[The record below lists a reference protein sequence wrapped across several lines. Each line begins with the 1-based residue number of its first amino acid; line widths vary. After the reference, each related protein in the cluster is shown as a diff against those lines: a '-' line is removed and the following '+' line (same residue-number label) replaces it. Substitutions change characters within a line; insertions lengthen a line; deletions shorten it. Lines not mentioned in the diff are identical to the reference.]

1 MKNKEYFIGLDI
13 GTNSIG
19 WAVTDTSYNI
29 LKKNRKFLYG
39 VRLFDEAQ
47 TAVERRVNRNNRRRL
62 KRRNERLKFLKNS
75 FEKYILKK
83 DPLFFERLEDSF
95 FYEEDKRIK
104 QKNTLFNDENFNDK
118 DFHKKYPTIYH
129 LRYELMNS
137 KEEHDVREVYLAIA
151 HILKNRGHF
160 LFENFEVS
168 DSEKINNRDTLKEL
182 IINFEDY
189 IDTLEDIDFAI
200 KDIDKFCDILLDSDM
215 RRKDKET
222 NLKSLVNGKD
232 KVIIR
237 LLIGFETQLDK
248 IYINNEA
255 IVENKVKINFSSS
268 NYDEKYSEIEATLGD
283 DIELIDKSKE
293 IYDYV
298 ILQKI
303 LKDSNSISE
312 SKVKSYA
319 KYKEDLIKVKYFIKK
334 YFGDENYK
342 LIFNSNVTSKSKINS
357 GDNNN
362 FIKKYFGKEDD
373 YKKLKNYREKI
384 LALKTSELIKLKI
397 ENWDEELKNY
407 IINGIAEGDLLEVQK
422 SISNSV
428 VPIQLHL
435 YELKKI
441 LDNASN
447 YLTFL
452 NEVDSTNLSLKE
464 KIIQIFKFRI
474 PYFIGPL
481 NDRSEFS
488 WLERNDY
495 KAKVYPWNFNQVI
508 NVKKSA
514 ENFITR
520 MTRKCTYLHNEN
532 ALAKN
537 SLLYSKFMVL
547 NELNNVKINGERL
560 STELK
565 QKIYNE
571 CYLLNEKMSKNK
583 LKKMLKLNNLYND
596 IEITGVDELN
606 ASLKSH
612 IDMYKILGEDFKKD
626 SYKELAENIIFW
638 ITVYNGDKKMILE
651 KITEVYSGMLTQD
664 QINKLSSLKYSGWGN
679 LSKKFLTEVE
689 HYGEETAGEYV
700 NLIDMMWDYSLNLME
715 LLSNKYKFLES
726 LDELKEVKVIN
737 KLNYEDIM
745 EDLVLS
751 PSVKRSVWQTLRII
765 GEIKKIMKYDPKKVF
780 VEVTRKE
787 DIVKTRKDKRKKQL
801 EEKYKNIKDVDKNI
815 LEELKNTDEKEFRRK
830 KLYLYFT
837 QMGRCMYSGENIHLE
852 DLFNSNIYDIDHIY
866 PRSLTKDDS
875 WNNLVLVRKDI
886 NGAKSNDYP
895 LSNDIRKARHT
906 FWTLLKNK
914 GLISDIKYE
923 RLIGSEELSP
933 VILEK
938 FVARQLVETSQTI
951 KNVIEVLKTMFTNTQ
966 MCYVK
971 AEGVSEFRKRY
982 EYFKVREISDLHH
995 AHDAYLNIIVGNV
1008 YNEKF
1013 TRNPIL
1019 WLKKNRDEAKNGKN
1033 DYNLEKMFD
1042 NDIFVKDRKIF
1053 DKEEV
1058 NKKIE
1063 RFLYQKFPLVTKRT
1077 KEEKGAISDLQLI
1090 SKKAVDLKNMYI
1102 PIKGNNSI
1110 LANNLEKYGAFNKV
1124 FGSYFVLVSHILK
1137 KKRVRTLETVP
1148 IYISKEI
1155 KSKKDLI
1162 LYFKEKIKLIEPEI
1176 LIDKIPIGSIFK
1188 INGCYYTLK
1197 GRSNEVIQYNLN
1209 VQLKLDKDN
1218 TNYIKY
1224 VIKFNETGINRK
1236 DKNDNFLITEELNT
1250 LLFEEIVNKITNTIF
1265 YYRNNKGKENA
1276 VLKILDKDK
1285 FSNLDLKNQCGVI
1298 VKLLGYFSNSRDLF
1312 DLSDFGGAKK
1322 SGGITF
1328 HRDIDKINEIKL
1340 ISKSITGIYE
1350 TEIDLKKL

>member
-83 DPLFFERLEDSF
+83 DPLFFERLDDSF

-104 QKNTLFNDENFNDK
+104 QKNTLFNDEKFNDK

-168 DSEKINNRDTLKEL
+168 DSKKINNRDTLKEL

-189 IDTLEDIDFAI
+189 IDTLEDIDFEI
-200 KDIDKFCDILLDSDM
+200 KDIDKFCDILLDSNM

-232 KVIIR
+232 KIIIR

-342 LIFNSNVTSKSKINS
+342 LIFNSVEYRKKVLEIKESK
-357 GDNNN
+357 
-362 FIKKYFGKEDD
+362 FKE
-373 YKKLKNYREKI
+373 
-384 LALKTSELIKLKI
+384 LKI
-397 ENWDEELKNY
+397 DDEDKEISDY
-407 IINGIAEGDLLEVQK
+407 IINSISEGTLLELQK

-428 VPIQLHL
+428 IPMQLHL

-447 YLTFL
+447 YLMFL
-452 NEVDSTNLSLKE
+452 NEVDNTNLSLKE
-464 KIIQIFKFRI
+464 KIIQIFEFRI

-520 MTRKCTYLHNEN
+520 MTRKCSYLHNEN

-560 STELK
+560 STDLK
-565 QKIYNE
+565 QKIYKQ

-606 ASLKSH
+606 ATLKPH
-612 IDMYKILGEDFKKD
+612 IDMYKILGEDFNRD
-626 SYKELAENIIFW
+626 PYKELAENVIFW
-638 ITVYNGDKKMILE
+638 VTVYNGDKKMISE
-651 KITEVYSGMLTQD
+651 KISEFYSDMLTQD
-664 QINKLSSLKYSGWGN
+664 QINKLSILKYSGWGN
-679 LSKKFLTEVE
+679 LSRKFLTEVE
-689 HYGEETAGEYV
+689 HYGEETGGACV
-700 NLIDMMWDYSLNLME
+700 NIIDMMWEYSLNLME

-726 LDELKEVKVIN
+726 LDEIKEVKVIN
-737 KLNYEDIM
+737 KLNYENIM

-765 GEIKKIMKYDPKKVF
+765 EEIKKIMKYDPKKVF

-787 DIVKTRKDKRKKQL
+787 DIVKTTKDKRKKQL
-801 EEKYKNIKDVDKNI
+801 EDKYKDIKDVDKNI
-815 LEELKNTDEKEFRRK
+815 LDELKNTDEKEFRRK
-830 KLYLYFT
+830 KLYLYFS

-875 WNNLVLVRKDI
+875 WNNLVLVRKVI
-886 NGAKSNDYP
+886 NGAKSNNYP
-895 LSNDIRKARHT
+895 LPNDIRISRHA

-914 GLISDIKYE
+914 KLISDIKYE
-923 RLIGSEELSP
+923 RLIGSEKLSP
-933 VILEK
+933 EILEK

-982 EYFKVREISDLHH
+982 NYLKVREINDLHH
-995 AHDAYLNIIVGNV
+995 AHDAYLNIIVGNA
-1008 YNEKF
+1008 YDEQF

-1019 WLKKNRDEAKNGKN
+1019 WLRKNREESKIGKN
-1033 DYNLEKMFD
+1033 DYNLERMFD
-1042 NDIFVKDRKIF
+1042 DNIIIKGKKIF
-1053 DKEEV
+1053 DKIEV

-1063 RFLYQKFPLVTKRT
+1063 KFLYQKLPLVTKRT
-1077 KEEKGAISDLQLI
+1077 KEEKGKISDLQLI
-1090 SKKAVDLKNMYI
+1090 SKKSIDLKNMYI

-1110 LANNLEKYGAFNKV
+1110 LANNLEKYGAFNNV

-1137 KKRVRTLETVP
+1137 KKRVRTLETLPV
-1148 IYISKEI
+1148 YISKGI
-1155 KSKKDLI
+1155 KSRADLT
-1162 LYFKEKIKLIEPEI
+1162 LYFKEKMKLIEPEI
-1176 LIDKIPIGSIFK
+1176 LIDKIPIGSVFK
-1188 INGCYYTLK
+1188 INGCYYTLR
-1197 GRSNEVIQYNLN
+1197 GRSNDGLLYNLN
-1209 VQLKLDKDN
+1209 LQLKLDRDN

-1224 VIKFNETGINRK
+1224 IIKFNETGVNRK
-1236 DKNDNFLITEELNT
+1236 DEKDNFLITEELNK

-1265 YYRNNKGKENA
+1265 YYRNNKGKENK
-1276 VLKILDKDK
+1276 VLKVLDKDK
-1285 FSNLDLKNQCGVI
+1285 FNNLDLKNQCSVI
-1298 VKLLGYFSNSRDLF
+1298 VKVLGYFSNSRDLF
-1312 DLSDFGGAKK
+1312 DLSDFGGAQLA
-1322 SGGITF
+1322 GILKF
-1328 HRDIDKINEIKL
+1328 GKNIENLEEIKL
-1340 ISKSITGIYE
+1340 ISKSITGVYE

>member
-83 DPLFFERLEDSF
+83 DPLFFERLDDSF

-104 QKNTLFNDENFNDK
+104 QKNTLFNDEKFNDK

-168 DSEKINNRDTLKEL
+168 DSKKINNRDTLKEL

-189 IDTLEDIDFAI
+189 IDTLEDIDFEI
-200 KDIDKFCDILLDSDM
+200 KDIDKFCDILLDSNM

-232 KVIIR
+232 KIIIR

-342 LIFNSNVTSKSKINS
+342 LIFNSVEYRKKVLEIKESK
-357 GDNNN
+357 
-362 FIKKYFGKEDD
+362 FKE
-373 YKKLKNYREKI
+373 
-384 LALKTSELIKLKI
+384 LKI
-397 ENWDEELKNY
+397 DDEDKEISDY
-407 IINGIAEGDLLEVQK
+407 IINSISEGTLLELQK

-428 VPIQLHL
+428 IPMQLHL

-447 YLTFL
+447 YLMFL
-452 NEVDSTNLSLKE
+452 NEVDNTNLSLKE
-464 KIIQIFKFRI
+464 KIIQIFEFRI

-520 MTRKCTYLHNEN
+520 MTRKCSYLHNEN

-560 STELK
+560 NTILK

-583 LKKMLKLNNLYND
+583 LKKILKLNNLFDD

-626 SYKELAENIIFW
+626 SYKELAENVIFW

-651 KITEVYSGMLTQD
+651 KITEVYLGMLTQD

-679 LSKKFLTEVE
+679 LSRKFLTEVE

-715 LLSNKYKFLES
+715 LLSNKYKFLKS

-737 KLNYEDIM
+737 KLNYENIM

-923 RLIGSEELSP
+923 RLIGSEELTP
-933 VILEK
+933 EILEK
-938 FVARQLVETSQTI
+938 FIARQLVETSQTI

-1019 WLKKNRDEAKNGKN
+1019 WLKKNRDETKNGKN

-1042 NDIFVKDRKIF
+1042 NDIFIKDRKIF

-1110 LANNLEKYGAFNKV
+1110 LANNLQKYGAFNKV

-1224 VIKFNETGINRK
+1224 IIKFNETGINRK

-1265 YYRNNKGKENA
+1265 YYRNNKGKKNA

-1285 FSNLDLKNQCGVI
+1285 FNNLDLKNQCGVI

-1340 ISKSITGIYE
+1340 ISKSTTGIYE

>member
-1 MKNKEYFIGLDI
+1 MEGKEYYIGLDI

-19 WAVTDTSYNI
+19 WAVTDTNYNI

-39 VRLFDEAQ
+39 VRLFEEAK
-47 TAVERRVNRNNRRRL
+47 TAVERRVNRNSRRRL
-62 KRRNERLKFLKNS
+62 KRRNDRLKFLKNS
-75 FEKYILKK
+75 FEKYILEK
-83 DPLFFERLEDSF
+83 DFLFFERLEDSF
-95 FYEEDKRIK
+95 FYEEDKRTK
-104 QKNTLFNDENFNDK
+104 QKNTLFNDENFKDK
-118 DFHKKYPTIYH
+118 DFHYKYPTIYH

-137 KEEHDVREVYLAIA
+137 KEEHDIREVYLAIA
-151 HILKNRGHF
+151 HIMKSRGHF

-168 DSEKINNRDTLKEL
+168 DSEKTDNKDALKEL
-182 IINFEDY
+182 VINFEDY
-189 IDTLEDIDFAI
+189 ISTLEDIDFEI
-200 KDIDKFCDILLDSDM
+200 NDIDKFCDILLDSSI

-232 KVIIR
+232 KIIIR

-248 IYINNEA
+248 IYINNEN
-255 IVENKVKINFSSS
+255 IVENKVKINFSDSK
-268 NYDEKYSEIEATLGD
+268 YDEKYSEVESILGE

-312 SKVKSYA
+312 SKVKSYI
-319 KYKEDLIKVKYFIKK
+319 KYKEDLVKVKYFIKK
-334 YFGDENYK
+334 YFGDEDYK
-342 LIFNSNVTSKSKINS
+342 LIFSSKDYRKKVLE
-357 GDNNN
+357 
-362 FIKKYFGKEDD
+362 IKEAKFKELEIEDED
-373 YKKLKNYREKI
+373 KE
-384 LALKTSELIKLKI
+384 LA
-397 ENWDEELKNY
+397 DY
-407 IINGIAEGDLLEVQK
+407 IINSISEGTLLEVQK

-428 VPIQLHL
+428 IPMQLHL

-441 LDNASN
+441 LENASN

-464 KIIQIFKFRI
+464 KIIQIFKFRV
-474 PYFIGPL
+474 PYFIGPM
-481 NDRSEFS
+481 NDKSEFS
-488 WLERNDY
+488 WLERNNY
-495 KAKVYPWNFNQVI
+495 KSKVYPWNFNEVI
-508 NVKKSA
+508 NIKKSA

-560 STELK
+560 STDLK
-565 QKIYNE
+565 QKIYRQ

-583 LKKMLKLNNLYND
+583 LKKMLQLNNLYND

-606 ASLKSH
+606 ATLKPH
-612 IDMYKILGEDFKKD
+612 IDMYKILGEDFNRD
-626 SYKELAENIIFW
+626 SYKELAENVIFW
-638 ITVYNGDKKMILE
+638 VTVYNGDKKMISE
-651 KITEVYSGMLTQD
+651 KITEVYSDMLTKD
-664 QINKLSSLKYSGWGN
+664 QINKLSTLKYSGWGN
-679 LSKKFLTEVE
+679 LSRKFLTEVE
-689 HYGEETAGEYV
+689 HYGEETGGAYI
-700 NLIDMMWDYSLNLME
+700 NIIDMMWEHSLNLME

-726 LDELKEVKVIN
+726 LDEIKEVKVIN
-737 KLNYEDIM
+737 KLNYENIM

-765 GEIKKIMKYDPKKVF
+765 EEIKKIMKYDPKKVF

-787 DIVKTRKDKRKKQL
+787 DIVKTTKDKRKKQL
-801 EEKYKNIKDVDKNI
+801 EDKYKDIKDVDKNI
-815 LEELKNTDEKEFRRK
+815 LDELKNTDSKEFRRK
-830 KLYLYFT
+830 KLFLYFS

-895 LSNDIRKARHT
+895 LPSDVRTSRYA

-914 GLISDIKYE
+914 KLISDIKYE
-923 RLIGSEELSP
+923 RLIGSEKLSP
-933 VILEK
+933 EILEK

-951 KNVIEVLKTMFTNTQ
+951 KNVIEVLKTMFINTQ

-982 EYFKVREISDLHH
+982 NYLKVREINDLHH

-1008 YNEKF
+1008 YDEKF

-1019 WLKKNRDEAKNGKN
+1019 WLRKNRDETKNGKN
-1033 DYNLEKMFD
+1033 DYNLERMFD
-1042 NDIFVKDRKIF
+1042 NDIVVKDRKIF
-1053 DKEEV
+1053 DKIEV
-1058 NKKIE
+1058 NKKIK
-1063 RFLYQKFPLVTKRT
+1063 RFLYQKLPLVTKRT

-1090 SKKAVDLKNMYI
+1090 SKKSVDLKNMYI
-1102 PIKGNNSI
+1102 PINGNNSI

-1124 FGSYFVLVSHILK
+1124 SGSYFVLVSHILK

-1162 LYFKEKIKLIEPEI
+1162 LYFKEKMKLIETEI

-1188 INGCYYTLK
+1188 INGCYYTLR
-1197 GRSNEVIQYNLN
+1197 GRTGGDIVYNLN
-1209 VQLKLDKDN
+1209 VQLKLKQDK
-1218 TNYIKY
+1218 TNYMKY
-1224 VIKFNETGINRK
+1224 IVKFNETGINRK
-1236 DKNDNFLITEELNT
+1236 DKNDNFLITEELNK

-1265 YYRNNKGKENA
+1265 YYRNSKGKENSI
-1276 VLKILDKDK
+1276 LKILDKDK
-1285 FSNLDLKNQCGVI
+1285 FNDLDLKNQCSSI
-1298 VKLLGYFSNSRDLF
+1298 VKILGYFSNSRDLF
-1312 DLSDFGGAKK
+1312 DLSDFGGASQ
-1322 SGGITF
+1322 SGTIKF
-1328 HRDIDKINEIKL
+1328 SKNIENIEEIKL

-1350 TEIDLKKL
+1350 DEIDLKKL

>member
-1 MKNKEYFIGLDI
+1 MKGKEYYIGLDI

-19 WAVTDTSYNI
+19 WAVTDTNYNI

-39 VRLFDEAQ
+39 VRLFEEAK
-47 TAVERRVNRNNRRRL
+47 TAVERRINRNNRRRL
-62 KRRNERLKFLKNS
+62 DKRNDRLKFLKNS
-75 FEKYILKK
+75 FEKYILEK
-83 DPLFFERLEDSF
+83 DSLFFERMEDSF
-95 FYEEDKRIK
+95 FYEEDKRTK
-104 QKNTLFNDENFNDK
+104 QKNTLFNDENFKDK

-137 KEEHDVREVYLAIA
+137 KEEHDVREVYLAIK
-151 HILKNRGHF
+151 HILKSRGHF

-168 DSEKINNRDTLKEL
+168 DSEKTNNKDTLKEL

-189 IDTLEDIDFAI
+189 ISTLEDLDFEI
-200 KDIDKFCDILLDSDM
+200 NDIDKFCDILLDLSI
-215 RRKDKET
+215 RKKDKET
-222 NLKSLVNGKD
+222 NLKSLVKGKD

-248 IYINNEA
+248 IYINNEN
-255 IVENKVKINFSSS
+255 IVENKVKINFSNSK
-268 NYDEKYSEIEATLGD
+268 YDEKYSEIEPILGE

-312 SKVKSYA
+312 SKVKSYI

-342 LIFNSNVTSKSKINS
+342 LIFNSVEYRKKVLEIKESK
-357 GDNNN
+357 
-362 FIKKYFGKEDD
+362 FKE
-373 YKKLKNYREKI
+373 
-384 LALKTSELIKLKI
+384 LKI
-397 ENWDEELKNY
+397 DDEDKEISDY
-407 IINGIAEGDLLEVQK
+407 IINSISEGTLLELQK

-428 VPIQLHL
+428 IPMQLHL

-452 NEVDSTNLSLKE
+452 NEVDNTNLSFKE
-464 KIIQIFKFRI
+464 KIIQIFEFRI

-495 KAKVYPWNFNQVI
+495 KAKVYPWNFNEVI
-508 NVKKSA
+508 DVKKSA

-520 MTRKCTYLHNEN
+520 MTRKCSYLHNEN

-571 CYLLNEKMSKNK
+571 CYLLNKKMSKNK
-583 LKKMLKLNNLYND
+583 LKKMLKLNNLYDD

-626 SYKELAENIIFW
+626 LYKELAENVIFW

-679 LSKKFLTEVE
+679 LSRKFLTEVE
-689 HYGEETAGEYV
+689 HYGEETAGEYI

-765 GEIKKIMKYDPKKVF
+765 EEIKKIMKCDPKKVF

-895 LSNDIRKARHT
+895 LSNDIRKARHA

-914 GLISDIKYE
+914 KLISDIKYE
-923 RLIGSEELSP
+923 RLIGSEKLSP
-933 VILEK
+933 EILEK

-982 EYFKVREISDLHH
+982 NYLKVREINDLHH
-995 AHDAYLNIIVGNV
+995 AHDAYLNIIVGNA
-1008 YNEKF
+1008 YDEQF

-1019 WLKKNRDEAKNGKN
+1019 WLRKNRDETKNGKN

-1042 NDIFVKDRKIF
+1042 NDIIVKDRKIF
-1053 DKEEV
+1053 DKIEV

-1063 RFLYQKFPLVTKRT
+1063 RFLYQKLPLVTKRT

-1090 SKKAVDLKNMYI
+1090 SKKSIDLKNMYI

-1124 FGSYFVLVSHILK
+1124 SGSYFVLVSHVLK
-1137 KKRVRTLETVP
+1137 KKRVRTLETLPV
-1148 IYISKEI
+1148 YISKGI
-1155 KSKKDLI
+1155 KSRADLI
-1162 LYFKEKIKLIEPEI
+1162 LYFKEKMKLIEPEI
-1176 LIDKIPIGSIFK
+1176 LIDKIPIGSVFK
-1188 INGCYYTLK
+1188 INGCYYTLR
-1197 GRSNEVIQYNLN
+1197 GRSNDGLLYNLN
-1209 VQLKLDKDN
+1209 LQLKLDRDN

-1224 VIKFNETGINRK
+1224 IIKFNETGINRK
-1236 DKNDNFLITEELNT
+1236 DKNDNFLITKELNK

-1265 YYRNNKGKENA
+1265 YYRNNKGKENE
-1276 VLKILDKDK
+1276 VLRVLAKDK
-1285 FSNLDLKNQCGVI
+1285 FNDLDLKNQCSVI
-1298 VKLLGYFSNSRDLF
+1298 VKILGYFSNSRDLF
-1312 DLSDFGGAKK
+1312 DLSDFGGASK
-1322 SGGITF
+1322 SGTIKF
-1328 HRDIDKINEIKL
+1328 SKNIENIDEIKL

>member
-19 WAVTDTSYNI
+19 WAVTDTSYNV

-189 IDTLEDIDFAI
+189 IDTLEDIDFEI
-200 KDIDKFCDILLDSDM
+200 KDIDKFCDILLDSNM

-232 KVIIR
+232 KIIIR

-342 LIFNSNVTSKSKINS
+342 LIFNSVEYRKKVLEIKESK
-357 GDNNN
+357 
-362 FIKKYFGKEDD
+362 FKE
-373 YKKLKNYREKI
+373 
-384 LALKTSELIKLKI
+384 LKI
-397 ENWDEELKNY
+397 DDEDKEISDY
-407 IINGIAEGDLLEVQK
+407 IINSISEGTLLELQK

-428 VPIQLHL
+428 IPMQLHL

-447 YLTFL
+447 YLMFL
-452 NEVDSTNLSLKE
+452 NEVDNTNLSLKE
-464 KIIQIFKFRI
+464 KIIQIFEFRI

-520 MTRKCTYLHNEN
+520 MTRKCSYLHNEN

-560 STELK
+560 STDLK
-565 QKIYNE
+565 QKIYKQ

-606 ASLKSH
+606 ATLKPH
-612 IDMYKILGEDFKKD
+612 IDMYKILGEYFNRDP
-626 SYKELAENIIFW
+626 YKELAENVIFW
-638 ITVYNGDKKMILE
+638 VTVYNGDKKMISD
-651 KITEVYSGMLTQD
+651 KITEVYSDMLNQE

-679 LSKKFLTEVE
+679 LSRKFLTEVE
-689 HYGEETAGEYV
+689 HYGEETGGACV
-700 NLIDMMWDYSLNLME
+700 NIIDMMWEHSLNLME

-726 LDELKEVKVIN
+726 LDKIKEVKVIN
-737 KLNYEDIM
+737 KLNYENIM

-765 GEIKKIMKYDPKKVF
+765 EEIKKIMKYDPKKVF

-787 DIVKTRKDKRKKQL
+787 DIVKTTKDKRKKQL
-801 EEKYKNIKDVDKNI
+801 EDKYKDIKDVDKNI
-815 LEELKNTDEKEFRRK
+815 LDELKNTDEKEFRRK
-830 KLYLYFT
+830 KLYLYFS

-875 WNNLVLVRKDI
+875 WNNLVLVRKVI
-886 NGAKSNDYP
+886 NGAKSNNYP
-895 LSNDIRKARHT
+895 LPNDIRISRHA

-914 GLISDIKYE
+914 KLISDIKYE
-923 RLIGSEELSP
+923 RLIGSEKLSP
-933 VILEK
+933 EILEK

-982 EYFKVREISDLHH
+982 NYLKVREINDLHH
-995 AHDAYLNIIVGNV
+995 AHDAYLNIIVGNA
-1008 YNEKF
+1008 YDEQF

-1019 WLKKNRDEAKNGKN
+1019 WLRKNREESKIGKN
-1033 DYNLEKMFD
+1033 DYNLERMFD
-1042 NDIFVKDRKIF
+1042 DNIIIKGKKIF
-1053 DKEEV
+1053 DKIEV

-1063 RFLYQKFPLVTKRT
+1063 KFLYQKLPLVTKRT
-1077 KEEKGAISDLQLI
+1077 KEEKGKISDLQLI
-1090 SKKAVDLKNMYI
+1090 SKKSIDLKNMYI

-1110 LANNLEKYGAFNKV
+1110 LANNLEKYGAFNNV

-1137 KKRVRTLETVP
+1137 KKRVRTLETLPV
-1148 IYISKEI
+1148 YISKGI
-1155 KSKKDLI
+1155 KSRADLT
-1162 LYFKEKIKLIEPEI
+1162 LYFKEKMKLIEPEI
-1176 LIDKIPIGSIFK
+1176 LIDKIPIGAVFK
-1188 INGCYYTLK
+1188 INGCYYTLR
-1197 GRSNEVIQYNLN
+1197 GRTGGDIVYNLN
-1209 VQLKLDKDN
+1209 VQLKLRQDK

-1224 VIKFNETGINRK
+1224 IIKFNETGINRK
-1236 DKNDNFLITEELNT
+1236 DKNDNFFITEELNK

-1265 YYRNNKGKENA
+1265 YYRNSKGKENSI
-1276 VLKILDKDK
+1276 LKILDKDK
-1285 FSNLDLKNQCGVI
+1285 FNDLDLKNQCI
-1298 VKLLGYFSNSRDLF
+1298 TIIKILGYFSNSRDLF
-1312 DLSDFGGAKK
+1312 DLSDFGGAQLA
-1322 SGGITF
+1322 GILKF
-1328 HRDIDKINEIKL
+1328 GKNIENLEEIKL
-1340 ISKSITGIYE
+1340 ISKSITGVYE

>member
-1 MKNKEYFIGLDI
+1 MEGKEYYIGLDI

-19 WAVTDTSYNI
+19 WAVTDTNYNI

-39 VRLFDEAQ
+39 VRLFEEAK
-47 TAVERRVNRNNRRRL
+47 TAVERRVNRNSRRRL
-62 KRRNERLKFLKNS
+62 KRRNDRLKFLKNS
-75 FEKYILKK
+75 FEKYILEK
-83 DPLFFERLEDSF
+83 DSLFFERLEDSF
-95 FYEEDKRIK
+95 FYEEDKRTK
-104 QKNTLFNDENFNDK
+104 QKNTLFNDENFKDK
-118 DFHKKYPTIYH
+118 DFHYKYPTIYH

-137 KEEHDVREVYLAIA
+137 KEEHDIREVYLAIA
-151 HILKNRGHF
+151 HIMKSRGHF

-168 DSEKINNRDTLKEL
+168 DSEKTDNKDALKEL
-182 IINFEDY
+182 VINFEDY
-189 IDTLEDIDFAI
+189 ISTLEDIDFEI
-200 KDIDKFCDILLDSDM
+200 NDIDKFCDILLDSSI

-232 KVIIR
+232 KIIIR

-248 IYINNEA
+248 IYINNEN
-255 IVENKVKINFSSS
+255 IVENKVKINFSDSK
-268 NYDEKYSEIEATLGD
+268 YDEKYSEVESILGE
-283 DIELIDKSKE
+283 DIELINKSKE

-303 LKDSNSISE
+303 LEDSNSISE

-319 KYKEDLIKVKYFIKK
+319 KYKDDLVKVKYFIKK
-334 YFGDENYK
+334 YFSVEDYK
-342 LIFNSNVTSKSKINS
+342 LIFSSKDYRKKVLE
-357 GDNNN
+357 
-362 FIKKYFGKEDD
+362 IKEAKFKELEIEDED
-373 YKKLKNYREKI
+373 KE
-384 LALKTSELIKLKI
+384 LA
-397 ENWDEELKNY
+397 DY
-407 IINGIAEGDLLEVQK
+407 IINSISEGTLLEVQK

-428 VPIQLHL
+428 IPMQLHL

-441 LDNASN
+441 LENASN

-452 NEVDSTNLSLKE
+452 NEVDSTNLTLKE
-464 KIIQIFKFRI
+464 KIIQIFKFRV
-474 PYFIGPL
+474 PYFIGPM
-481 NDRSEFS
+481 NDKSEFS

-495 KAKVYPWNFNQVI
+495 KSKVYPWNFNEVI
-508 NVKKSA
+508 NIKKSA

-560 STELK
+560 STDLK
-565 QKIYNE
+565 QKIYRQ

-583 LKKMLKLNNLYND
+583 LKKMLQLNNLYND

-606 ASLKSH
+606 ATLKPH
-612 IDMYKILGEDFKKD
+612 IDMYKILGEDFNRD
-626 SYKELAENIIFW
+626 SYKELAENVIFW
-638 ITVYNGDKKMILE
+638 VTVYNGDKKMISE
-651 KITEVYSGMLTQD
+651 KITEVYSDMLTKD
-664 QINKLSSLKYSGWGN
+664 QINKLSTLKYSGWGN
-679 LSKKFLTEVE
+679 LSRKFLTEVE
-689 HYGEETAGEYV
+689 HYGEETGGAYI
-700 NLIDMMWDYSLNLME
+700 NIIDMMWEHSLNLME

-726 LDELKEVKVIN
+726 LDEIKEVKVIN
-737 KLNYEDIM
+737 KLNYENIM
-745 EDLVLS
+745 EDLILS

-765 GEIKKIMKYDPKKVF
+765 EEIKKIMKYDPKKVF

-787 DIVKTRKDKRKKQL
+787 DIVKTTKDKRKKQL
-801 EEKYKNIKDVDKNI
+801 EDKYKDIKDVDKNI
-815 LEELKNTDEKEFRRK
+815 LDELKNTDSKEFRRK
-830 KLYLYFT
+830 KLYLYFS

-895 LSNDIRKARHT
+895 LPSDVRTSRYA

-914 GLISDIKYE
+914 KLISDIKYE
-923 RLIGSEELSP
+923 RLIGSEKLSP
-933 VILEK
+933 EILEK

-982 EYFKVREISDLHH
+982 NYLKVREINDLHH

-1008 YNEKF
+1008 YDEKF

-1019 WLKKNRDEAKNGKN
+1019 WLKKNRSESKFDKNN
-1033 DYNLEKMFD
+1033 YNLEKMFD
-1042 NDIFVKDRKIF
+1042 NDIIVKDRKIF
-1053 DKEEV
+1053 DKIEV

-1063 RFLYQKFPLVTKRT
+1063 RFLYQKLPLVTKRT

-1090 SKKAVDLKNMYI
+1090 SKKSVDLKNMYI

-1124 FGSYFVLVSHILK
+1124 SGSYFVLVSHILK

-1155 KSKKDLI
+1155 NNKEDLI
-1162 LYFKEKIKLIEPEI
+1162 LYFEEKMKLIEPEI
-1176 LIDKIPIGSIFK
+1176 LINKIPIGSVFK
-1188 INGCYYTLK
+1188 INGCYYTLR
-1197 GRSNEVIQYNLN
+1197 GRTGGDIVYNLN
-1209 VQLKLDKDN
+1209 VQLKLDQNK

-1224 VIKFNETGINRK
+1224 IVKFNETGINRK
-1236 DKNDNFLITEELNT
+1236 DKNDNFLITVELNK
-1250 LLFEEIVNKITNTIF
+1250 LLFEEIVSKITNTIF
-1265 YYRNNKGKENA
+1265 YYRNSKGKENSI
-1276 VLKILDKDK
+1276 LKILDKDK
-1285 FSNLDLKNQCGVI
+1285 FDDLDLKNQCSTI
-1298 VKLLGYFSNSRDLF
+1298 VKILGYFSNSRDLV
-1312 DLSDFGGAKK
+1312 DLSDFGGASQ
-1322 SGGITF
+1322 SGTIKF
-1328 HRDIDKINEIKL
+1328 SKNIENIEEIRLIN
-1340 ISKSITGIYE
+1340 KSITGIYE
-1350 TEIDLKKL
+1350 DEIDLKKL

>member
-1 MKNKEYFIGLDI
+1 MENKEYFIGLDI

-19 WAVTDTSYNI
+19 WAVTDTNYNI
-29 LKKNRKFLYG
+29 LKKNGKFLYG

-47 TAVERRVNRNNRRRL
+47 TAIERRVNRNNRRRL

-75 FEKYILKK
+75 FEKYILEK

-104 QKNTLFNDENFNDK
+104 QKNTLFNDENFKDK
-118 DFHKKYPTIYH
+118 DFHEKYPTIYH
-129 LRYELMNS
+129 LRYDLMNS

-160 LFENFEVS
+160 LFENFEVEES
-168 DSEKINNRDTLKEL
+168 GKGNNQDNLKEL
-182 IINFEDY
+182 IRNFENY
-189 IDTLEDIDFAI
+189 ISTLEDLDFEI
-200 KDIDKFCDILLDSDM
+200 KDIDKFCDILLDSSI

-232 KVIIR
+232 KVVIR

-255 IVENKVKINFSSS
+255 IVENKNKINFSDSK
-268 NYDEKYSEIEATLGD
+268 YDEKYFELESILGD
-283 DIELIDKSKE
+283 EIELIDRAKE

-342 LIFNSNVTSKSKINS
+342 LIFNSVEYRKKVLEIKESK
-357 GDNNN
+357 
-362 FIKKYFGKEDD
+362 FKE
-373 YKKLKNYREKI
+373 
-384 LALKTSELIKLKI
+384 LKI
-397 ENWDEELKNY
+397 EDEDKKISDY
-407 IINGIAEGDLLEVQK
+407 IINSISEGTLLELQK

-428 VPIQLHL
+428 VPMQLHL

-441 LDNASN
+441 LDNASS
-447 YLTFL
+447 YLPFL
-452 NEVDSTNLSLKE
+452 NEVDSTNLSVKE
-464 KIIQIFKFRI
+464 KILEIFKFRI

-495 KAKVYPWNFNQVI
+495 KAKVYPWNFNEVI
-508 NVKKSA
+508 DVKKSA

-520 MTRKCTYLHNEN
+520 MTRKCSYLHNEN

-560 STELK
+560 NTILK

-583 LKKMLKLNNLYND
+583 LKKMLKLNNLYDD

-612 IDMYKILGEDFKKD
+612 IDMYKILGEDLKKD

-664 QINKLSSLKYSGWGN
+664 QINKLLSLKYSGWGN
-679 LSKKFLTEVE
+679 LSRKFLTEVE

-737 KLNYEDIM
+737 KLNYENIM

-765 GEIKKIMKYDPKKVF
+765 GEIKKIMKCDPKKVF

-933 VILEK
+933 EILEK

-1019 WLKKNRDEAKNGKN
+1019 WLKKNRDETKNGKN

-1053 DKEEV
+1053 DKIEV

-1102 PIKGNNSI
+1102 PIKGNNNI

-1124 FGSYFVLVSHILK
+1124 SGSYFVLVSHIVK
-1137 KKRVRTLETVP
+1137 KKRVRTLETIPV
-1148 IYISKEI
+1148 YISKKI
-1155 KSKKDLI
+1155 KNKEDLI
-1162 LYFKEKIKLIEPEI
+1162 LYFEEKTKLIEPKI
-1176 LIDKIPIGSIFK
+1176 LIEKIPIKSVFK
-1188 INGCYYTLK
+1188 INSCYYTLR
-1197 GRSNEVIQYNLN
+1197 GRTGNDIMYNLD
-1209 VQLKLDKDN
+1209 VQLKLGKVE
-1218 TNYIKY
+1218 TNYIKNI
-1224 VIKFNETGINRK
+1224 IKFNETGVNRK
-1236 DKNDNFLITEELNT
+1236 DKNNNFIITVEYNKS
-1250 LLFEEIVNKITNTIF
+1250 LFKEIINKITNTIF

-1285 FSNLDLKNQCGVI
+1285 FYNLDLKNQCSVI

-1312 DLSDFGGAKK
+1312 DLSDFGGAQLA
-1322 SGGITF
+1322 GILKF
-1328 HRDIDKINEIKL
+1328 SKNIENLEEIKL
-1340 ISKSITGIYE
+1340 ISKSITGVYE

>member
-1 MKNKEYFIGLDI
+1 MEGKEYYIGLDI

-19 WAVTDTSYNI
+19 WAVTDTNYNI

-39 VRLFDEAQ
+39 VRLFEEAK
-47 TAVERRVNRNNRRRL
+47 TAVERRVNRNSRRRL
-62 KRRNERLKFLKNS
+62 KRRNDRLKFLKNS
-75 FEKYILKK
+75 FEKYILEK
-83 DPLFFERLEDSF
+83 DSLFFERLEDSF
-95 FYEEDKRIK
+95 FYEEDKRTK
-104 QKNTLFNDENFNDK
+104 QKNTLFNDENFKDK
-118 DFHKKYPTIYH
+118 DFHYKYPTIYH

-151 HILKNRGHF
+151 HIMKSRGHF

-168 DSEKINNRDTLKEL
+168 DSEKTDNKYALKEL
-182 IINFEDY
+182 VINFEDY
-189 IDTLEDIDFAI
+189 ISTLEDIDFEI
-200 KDIDKFCDILLDSDM
+200 NDIDKFCDILLDSSI

-232 KVIIR
+232 KIIIR

-248 IYINNEA
+248 IYINNEN
-255 IVENKVKINFSSS
+255 IVENKVKINFSDSK
-268 NYDEKYSEIEATLGD
+268 YDEKYSEVESILGE

-312 SKVKSYA
+312 SKVKSYI
-319 KYKEDLIKVKYFIKK
+319 KYKEDLAKVKYFVKK
-334 YFGDENYK
+334 YFGDEDYK
-342 LIFNSNVTSKSKINS
+342 LIFSSKDYRKKVLE
-357 GDNNN
+357 
-362 FIKKYFGKEDD
+362 IKETKFKELEIEDED
-373 YKKLKNYREKI
+373 KE
-384 LALKTSELIKLKI
+384 LA
-397 ENWDEELKNY
+397 DY
-407 IINGIAEGDLLEVQK
+407 IINSISEGTLLEIQK

-428 VPIQLHL
+428 IPMQLHL

-441 LDNASN
+441 LENSSN

-464 KIIQIFKFRI
+464 KIIQIFKFRV
-474 PYFIGPL
+474 PYFIGPM
-481 NDRSEFS
+481 NDKSEFS

-495 KAKVYPWNFNQVI
+495 KSKVYPWNFNEVI
-508 NVKKSA
+508 NIKKSA

-560 STELK
+560 STDLK
-565 QKIYNE
+565 QKIYRQ

-583 LKKMLKLNNLYND
+583 LKKMLQLNNLYND

-606 ASLKSH
+606 ATLKPH
-612 IDMYKILGEDFKKD
+612 IDMYKILGEDFNRD
-626 SYKELAENIIFW
+626 SYKELAENVIFW
-638 ITVYNGDKKMILE
+638 VTVYNGDKKMISE
-651 KITEVYSGMLTQD
+651 KITEVYSDMLTKD
-664 QINKLSSLKYSGWGN
+664 QINKLSTLKYSEWGN
-679 LSKKFLTEVE
+679 LSRKFLTEVE
-689 HYGEETAGEYV
+689 HYGEETGGAYI
-700 NLIDMMWDYSLNLME
+700 NIIDMMWEHSLNLME

-726 LDELKEVKVIN
+726 LDEIKEVKVIN
-737 KLNYEDIM
+737 KLNYENIM

-765 GEIKKIMKYDPKKVF
+765 EEIKKIMKYDPKKVF

-787 DIVKTRKDKRKKQL
+787 DIVKTTKDKRKKQL
-801 EEKYKNIKDVDKNI
+801 EDKYKDIKDVDKNI
-815 LEELKNTDEKEFRRK
+815 LDELKNTDSKEFRRK
-830 KLYLYFT
+830 KLFLYFS

-895 LSNDIRKARHT
+895 LPSDVRTSRYA

-914 GLISDIKYE
+914 KLISDIKYE
-923 RLIGSEELSP
+923 RLIGSEKLSP
-933 VILEK
+933 EILEK

-951 KNVIEVLKTMFTNTQ
+951 KNVIEVLKTMFINTQ

-971 AEGVSEFRKRY
+971 AEGVSEFRKKY
-982 EYFKVREISDLHH
+982 NYLKVREINDLHH

-1008 YNEKF
+1008 YDEKF

-1019 WLKKNRDEAKNGKN
+1019 WLKKNRSESKFDKNN
-1033 DYNLEKMFD
+1033 YNLEKMFD
-1042 NDIFVKDRKIF
+1042 NDIIVKDRKIF
-1053 DKEEV
+1053 DKIEV

-1063 RFLYQKFPLVTKRT
+1063 RFLYQKLPLVTKRT

-1090 SKKAVDLKNMYI
+1090 SKKSVDLKNMYI

-1124 FGSYFVLVSHILK
+1124 SGSYFVLVSHILK
-1137 KKRVRTLETVP
+1137 KKRIRTLETVP

-1155 KSKKDLI
+1155 KSKEDLI
-1162 LYFKEKIKLIEPEI
+1162 LYFEEKMKLIEPEI
-1176 LIDKIPIGSIFK
+1176 LIDKIPIGSVFK
-1188 INGCYYTLK
+1188 INGCYYTLR
-1197 GRSNEVIQYNLN
+1197 GRTGVDILYNLN
-1209 VQLKLDKDN
+1209 VQLKLNQNK

-1224 VIKFNETGINRK
+1224 IIKFNETGINRK
-1236 DKNDNFLITEELNT
+1236 DKNDNFLITEELNK

-1265 YYRNNKGKENA
+1265 YYRNNKGKENG
-1276 VLKILDKDK
+1276 VLKVLDKDK
-1285 FSNLDLKNQCGVI
+1285 FNDLDLKNQCSAI
-1298 VKLLGYFSNSRDLF
+1298 LKLLGYFSNSRDLF
-1312 DLSDFGGAKK
+1312 DLSDFGGAQLA
-1322 SGGITF
+1322 GILKF
-1328 HRDIDKINEIKL
+1328 SKNIENIDEIKL

-1350 TEIDLKKL
+1350 DEIDLKKL

>member
-1 MKNKEYFIGLDI
+1 MENKEYFIGLDI

-19 WAVTDTSYNI
+19 WAVTDTNYNI

-47 TAVERRVNRNNRRRL
+47 TAIERRVNRNNRRRL

-75 FEKYILKK
+75 FEKYILEK

-104 QKNTLFNDENFNDK
+104 QKNTLFNDENFKDK
-118 DFHKKYPTIYH
+118 DFHEKYPTIYH
-129 LRYELMNS
+129 LRYDLMNS

-160 LFENFEVS
+160 LFENFEVEES
-168 DSEKINNRDTLKEL
+168 RKGNNQDNLKEL
-182 IINFEDY
+182 IRNFENY
-189 IDTLEDIDFAI
+189 ISTLEDLDFEI
-200 KDIDKFCDILLDSDM
+200 KDIDKFCDILLDSSI

-255 IVENKVKINFSSS
+255 IVENKNKINFSDSK
-268 NYDEKYSEIEATLGD
+268 YDEKYFELESVLGD
-283 DIELIDKSKE
+283 EIELIDRAKE

-342 LIFNSNVTSKSKINS
+342 LIFNSVEYRKKVLEIKESK
-357 GDNNN
+357 
-362 FIKKYFGKEDD
+362 FKE
-373 YKKLKNYREKI
+373 
-384 LALKTSELIKLKI
+384 LKI
-397 ENWDEELKNY
+397 EDEDKEISDY
-407 IINGIAEGDLLEVQK
+407 IINSISEGTLLELQK

-428 VPIQLHL
+428 VPMQLHL

-441 LDNASN
+441 LDNASS
-447 YLTFL
+447 YLPFL
-452 NEVDSTNLSLKE
+452 NEVDSTNLSVKE
-464 KIIQIFKFRI
+464 KIVEIFKFRI

-495 KAKVYPWNFNQVI
+495 KAKVYPWNFNEVI
-508 NVKKSA
+508 DVKKSA

-520 MTRKCTYLHNEN
+520 MTRKCSYLHNEN

-560 STELK
+560 NTILK

-583 LKKMLKLNNLYND
+583 LKKMLKLNNLYDD

-612 IDMYKILGEDFKKD
+612 IDMYKILGEDLKKD

-679 LSKKFLTEVE
+679 LSRKFLTEVE

-737 KLNYEDIM
+737 KLNYENIM

-765 GEIKKIMKYDPKKVF
+765 GEIKKIMKCDPKKVF

-875 WNNLVLVRKDI
+875 WNNLVLARKDI
-886 NGAKSNDYP
+886 NEAKSNDYP

-933 VILEK
+933 EILEK

-1019 WLKKNRDEAKNGKN
+1019 WLKKNRDETKNGKN

-1053 DKEEV
+1053 DKIEV

-1102 PIKGNNSI
+1102 PIKGNNNI

-1124 FGSYFVLVSHILK
+1124 SGSYFVLVSHIVK
-1137 KKRVRTLETVP
+1137 KKRVRTLETIPV
-1148 IYISKEI
+1148 YISKKI
-1155 KSKKDLI
+1155 KNKEDLI
-1162 LYFKEKIKLIEPEI
+1162 LYFEEKTKLIEPKI
-1176 LIDKIPIGSIFK
+1176 LIEKIPIKSVFK
-1188 INGCYYTLK
+1188 INSCYYTLR
-1197 GRSNEVIQYNLN
+1197 GRTGNDIMYNLD
-1209 VQLKLDKDN
+1209 VQLKLGKVE
-1218 TNYIKY
+1218 TNYIKNI
-1224 VIKFNETGINRK
+1224 IKFNETGVNRK
-1236 DKNDNFLITEELNT
+1236 DKNNNFIITVEYNKS
-1250 LLFEEIVNKITNTIF
+1250 LFKEIINKITNTIF

-1285 FSNLDLKNQCGVI
+1285 FYNLDLKNQCSVI

-1312 DLSDFGGAKK
+1312 DLSDFGGAQLA
-1322 SGGITF
+1322 GILKF
-1328 HRDIDKINEIKL
+1328 SKNIENLEEIKL
-1340 ISKSITGIYE
+1340 ISKSITGVYE

>member
-1 MKNKEYFIGLDI
+1 MKGKEYYIGLDI

-19 WAVTDTSYNI
+19 WAVTDTNYNI

-39 VRLFDEAQ
+39 VRLFEEAK
-47 TAVERRVNRNNRRRL
+47 TAVERRINRNNRRRL
-62 KRRNERLKFLKNS
+62 DKRNDRLKFLKNS
-75 FEKYILKK
+75 FEKYILEK
-83 DPLFFERLEDSF
+83 DSLFFERMEDSF
-95 FYEEDKRIK
+95 FYEEDKRTK
-104 QKNTLFNDENFNDK
+104 QKNTLFNDENFKDK

-137 KEEHDVREVYLAIA
+137 KEEHDVREVYLAIK
-151 HILKNRGHF
+151 HILKSRGHF

-168 DSEKINNRDTLKEL
+168 DSEKTNNKDTLKEL
-182 IINFEDY
+182 IINFEDH
-189 IDTLEDIDFAI
+189 ISTLEDLDFEI
-200 KDIDKFCDILLDSDM
+200 NDIDKFCDILLDSSI
-215 RRKDKET
+215 RKKDKET
-222 NLKSLVNGKD
+222 NLKSLVKGKD

-248 IYINNEA
+248 IYINNEN
-255 IVENKVKINFSSS
+255 IVENKVKINFSDSK
-268 NYDEKYSEIEATLGD
+268 YDEKYSEIEPILGE

-319 KYKEDLIKVKYFIKK
+319 KYKEDLSKVKYFIKK
-334 YFGDENYK
+334 YFSIEDYK
-342 LIFNSNVTSKSKINS
+342 LIFSSKDYRKKVLE
-357 GDNNN
+357 
-362 FIKKYFGKEDD
+362 IKETKFKELEIEDED
-373 YKKLKNYREKI
+373 K
-384 LALKTSELIKLKI
+384 ELS
-397 ENWDEELKNY
+397 DY
-407 IINGIAEGDLLEVQK
+407 IINSISEGTLLEVQK

-428 VPIQLHL
+428 IPMQLHL

-441 LDNASN
+441 LDNSSN

-452 NEVDSTNLSLKE
+452 NEVDDTNLSLKE
-464 KIIQIFKFRI
+464 KIIQIFEFRI
-474 PYFIGPL
+474 PYFIGPM
-481 NDRSEFS
+481 NDKSEFS
-488 WLERNDY
+488 WVERNDY
-495 KAKVYPWNFNQVI
+495 NSKVYPWNFNEVI

-560 STELK
+560 STDLK
-565 QKIYNE
+565 QKIYKQ

-606 ASLKSH
+606 ATLKPH
-612 IDMYKILGEDFKKD
+612 IDMYKILGEDFNRD
-626 SYKELAENIIFW
+626 PYKELAENVIFW
-638 ITVYNGDKKMILE
+638 VTVYNGDKKMISD
-651 KITEVYSGMLTQD
+651 KITEVYSDMLNQE

-679 LSKKFLTEVE
+679 LSRKFLTEVE
-689 HYGEETAGEYV
+689 HYGEETGGACI
-700 NLIDMMWDYSLNLME
+700 NIIDMMWEYSLNLME

-726 LDELKEVKVIN
+726 LDKIKEVKVIN
-737 KLNYEDIM
+737 KLNYENIM

-765 GEIKKIMKYDPKKVF
+765 EEIKKIMKYDPKKVF

-787 DIVKTRKDKRKKQL
+787 DIVKTTKDKRKKQL
-801 EEKYKNIKDVDKNI
+801 EDKYKDIKDVDKNI
-815 LEELKNTDEKEFRRK
+815 LYELKNTDEKEFRRK
-830 KLYLYFT
+830 KLYLYFS

-895 LSNDIRKARHT
+895 LSNDIRKARHA

-914 GLISDIKYE
+914 KLISDIKYE
-923 RLIGSEELSP
+923 RLIGSEKLSP
-933 VILEK
+933 EILEK

-982 EYFKVREISDLHH
+982 NYLKVREINDLHH

-1008 YNEKF
+1008 YDEKF

-1019 WLKKNRDEAKNGKN
+1019 WLKKNRLESKFDKNN
-1033 DYNLEKMFD
+1033 YNLEKMFD
-1042 NDIFVKDRKIF
+1042 NDIIVKDRKIF
-1053 DKEEV
+1053 DKIEV

-1090 SKKAVDLKNMYI
+1090 SKKSVDLKNMYI

-1124 FGSYFVLVSHILK
+1124 SGSYFVLVSHILK
-1137 KKRVRTLETVP
+1137 KKRVRTLETLPV
-1148 IYISKEI
+1148 YISKGI
-1155 KSKKDLI
+1155 KSRADLT
-1162 LYFKEKIKLIEPEI
+1162 LYFKEKMKLIEPEI
-1176 LIDKIPIGSIFK
+1176 LIDKIPIGSVFK
-1188 INGCYYTLK
+1188 INGCYYTLR
-1197 GRSNEVIQYNLN
+1197 GRTGADILYNLN
-1209 VQLKLDKDN
+1209 VQLKLDQNK

-1224 VIKFNETGINRK
+1224 IVKFNETGINRK
-1236 DKNDNFLITEELNT
+1236 DKNNNFLITEEFNK

-1265 YYRNNKGKENA
+1265 YYRNNKGKENG
-1276 VLKILDKDK
+1276 VLKVLDKDK
-1285 FSNLDLKNQCGVI
+1285 FNDLDLKNQCSSI
-1298 VKLLGYFSNSRDLF
+1298 IKILGYFSNSRDLF
-1312 DLSDFGGAKK
+1312 DLSDFGGAQLA
-1322 SGGITF
+1322 GILKF
-1328 HRDIDKINEIKL
+1328 SKNIENIDEIKL

>member
-1 MKNKEYFIGLDI
+1 MKGKEYYIGLDI

-19 WAVTDTSYNI
+19 WAVTDTNYNI

-39 VRLFDEAQ
+39 VRLFEEAK
-47 TAVERRVNRNNRRRL
+47 TAVERRINRNNRRRL
-62 KRRNERLKFLKNS
+62 DKRNDRLKFLKNS
-75 FEKYILKK
+75 FEKYILEK
-83 DPLFFERLEDSF
+83 DSLFFERMEDSF
-95 FYEEDKRIK
+95 FYEEDKRTK
-104 QKNTLFNDENFNDK
+104 QKNTLFNDENFKDK

-137 KEEHDVREVYLAIA
+137 KEEHDVREVYLAIK
-151 HILKNRGHF
+151 HILKSRGHF

-168 DSEKINNRDTLKEL
+168 DSEKTNNKDTLKEL

-189 IDTLEDIDFAI
+189 ISTLEDLDFEI
-200 KDIDKFCDILLDSDM
+200 NDIDKFCDILLDLSI
-215 RRKDKET
+215 RKKDKET
-222 NLKSLVNGKD
+222 NLKSLVKGKD

-248 IYINNEA
+248 IYINNEN
-255 IVENKVKINFSSS
+255 IVENKVKINFSDSK
-268 NYDEKYSEIEATLGD
+268 YDEKYSEIEPILGE

-319 KYKEDLIKVKYFIKK
+319 KYKEDLSKVKYFIKK
-334 YFGDENYK
+334 YFSIEDYK
-342 LIFNSNVTSKSKINS
+342 LIFSSKDYRKKVLE
-357 GDNNN
+357 
-362 FIKKYFGKEDD
+362 IKETKFKELEIEDED
-373 YKKLKNYREKI
+373 K
-384 LALKTSELIKLKI
+384 ELS
-397 ENWDEELKNY
+397 DY
-407 IINGIAEGDLLEVQK
+407 IINSISEGTLLEVQK

-428 VPIQLHL
+428 IPMQLHL

-441 LDNASN
+441 LDNSSN

-452 NEVDSTNLSLKE
+452 NEVDDTNLSLKE
-464 KIIQIFKFRI
+464 KIIQIFEFRI
-474 PYFIGPL
+474 PYFIGPM
-481 NDRSEFS
+481 NDKSEFS
-488 WLERNDY
+488 WVERNDY
-495 KAKVYPWNFNQVI
+495 NSKVYPWNFNEVI

-560 STELK
+560 STDLK
-565 QKIYNE
+565 QKIYKQ

-606 ASLKSH
+606 ATLKPH
-612 IDMYKILGEDFKKD
+612 IDMYKILGEDFNRD
-626 SYKELAENIIFW
+626 PYKELAENVIFW
-638 ITVYNGDKKMILE
+638 VTVYNGDKKMISD
-651 KITEVYSGMLTQD
+651 KITEVYSDMLNQE

-679 LSKKFLTEVE
+679 LSRKFLTEVE
-689 HYGEETAGEYV
+689 HYGEETGGACI
-700 NLIDMMWDYSLNLME
+700 NIIDMMWEYSLNLME

-726 LDELKEVKVIN
+726 LDKIKEVKVIN
-737 KLNYEDIM
+737 KLNYENIM

-765 GEIKKIMKYDPKKVF
+765 EEIKKIMKYDPKKVF

-787 DIVKTRKDKRKKQL
+787 DIVKTTKDKRKKQL
-801 EEKYKNIKDVDKNI
+801 EDKYKDIKDVDKNI
-815 LEELKNTDEKEFRRK
+815 LYELKNTDEKEFRRK
-830 KLYLYFT
+830 KLYLYFS

-895 LSNDIRKARHT
+895 LSNDIRKARHA

-914 GLISDIKYE
+914 KLISDIKYE
-923 RLIGSEELSP
+923 RLIGSEKLSP
-933 VILEK
+933 EILEK

-982 EYFKVREISDLHH
+982 NYLKVREINDLHH

-1008 YNEKF
+1008 YDEKF

-1019 WLKKNRDEAKNGKN
+1019 WLKKNRLESKFDKNN
-1033 DYNLEKMFD
+1033 YNLEKMFD
-1042 NDIFVKDRKIF
+1042 NDIIVKDRKIF
-1053 DKEEV
+1053 DKIEV

-1090 SKKAVDLKNMYI
+1090 SKKSVDLKNMYI

-1124 FGSYFVLVSHILK
+1124 SGSYFVLVSHILK
-1137 KKRVRTLETVP
+1137 KKRVRTLETLPV
-1148 IYISKEI
+1148 YISKGI
-1155 KSKKDLI
+1155 KSRADLT
-1162 LYFKEKIKLIEPEI
+1162 LYFKEKMKLIEPEI
-1176 LIDKIPIGSIFK
+1176 LIDKIPIGSVFK
-1188 INGCYYTLK
+1188 INGCYYTLR
-1197 GRSNEVIQYNLN
+1197 GRTGADILYNLN
-1209 VQLKLDKDN
+1209 VQLKLDQNK

-1224 VIKFNETGINRK
+1224 IVKFNERGINRK
-1236 DKNDNFLITEELNT
+1236 DKNNNFLITEEFNK

-1265 YYRNNKGKENA
+1265 YYRNNKGKENG
-1276 VLKILDKDK
+1276 VLKVLDKDK
-1285 FSNLDLKNQCGVI
+1285 FNDLDLKNQCSSI
-1298 VKLLGYFSNSRDLF
+1298 IKILGYFSNSRDLF
-1312 DLSDFGGAKK
+1312 DLSDFGGAQLA
-1322 SGGITF
+1322 GILKF
-1328 HRDIDKINEIKL
+1328 SKNIENIDEIKL

>member
-1 MKNKEYFIGLDI
+1 MKGKEYYIGLDI

-19 WAVTDTSYNI
+19 WAVTDTNYNI

-39 VRLFDEAQ
+39 VRLFEEAK
-47 TAVERRVNRNNRRRL
+47 TAVERRINRNNRRRL
-62 KRRNERLKFLKNS
+62 DKRNDRLKFLKNS
-75 FEKYILKK
+75 FEKYILEK
-83 DPLFFERLEDSF
+83 DSLFFERMEDSF
-95 FYEEDKRIK
+95 FYEEDKRTK
-104 QKNTLFNDENFNDK
+104 QKNTLFNDENFKDK

-137 KEEHDVREVYLAIA
+137 KEEHDVREVYLAIK
-151 HILKNRGHF
+151 HILKSRGHF

-168 DSEKINNRDTLKEL
+168 DSEKTNNKDTLKEL

-189 IDTLEDIDFAI
+189 ISTLEDLDFEI
-200 KDIDKFCDILLDSDM
+200 NDIDKFCDILLDLSI
-215 RRKDKET
+215 RKKDKET
-222 NLKSLVNGKD
+222 NLKSLVKGKD

-248 IYINNEA
+248 IYINNEN
-255 IVENKVKINFSSS
+255 IVENKVKINFSDSK
-268 NYDEKYSEIEATLGD
+268 YDEKYSEIEPILGE

-319 KYKEDLIKVKYFIKK
+319 KYKEDLSKVKYFIKK
-334 YFGDENYK
+334 YFSIEDYK
-342 LIFNSNVTSKSKINS
+342 LIFSSKDYRKKVLE
-357 GDNNN
+357 
-362 FIKKYFGKEDD
+362 IKETKFKELEIEDED
-373 YKKLKNYREKI
+373 K
-384 LALKTSELIKLKI
+384 ELS
-397 ENWDEELKNY
+397 DY
-407 IINGIAEGDLLEVQK
+407 IINSISEGTLLEVQK

-428 VPIQLHL
+428 IPMQLHL

-441 LDNASN
+441 LDNSSN

-452 NEVDSTNLSLKE
+452 NEVDDTNLSLKE
-464 KIIQIFKFRI
+464 KIIQIFEFRI
-474 PYFIGPL
+474 PYFIGPM
-481 NDRSEFS
+481 NDKSEFS
-488 WLERNDY
+488 WVERNDY
-495 KAKVYPWNFNQVI
+495 NSKVYPWNFNEVI

-560 STELK
+560 STDLK
-565 QKIYNE
+565 QKIYKQ

-606 ASLKSH
+606 ATLKPH
-612 IDMYKILGEDFKKD
+612 IDMYKILGEDFNRD
-626 SYKELAENIIFW
+626 PYKELAENVIFW
-638 ITVYNGDKKMILE
+638 VTVYNGDKKMISE
-651 KITEVYSGMLTQD
+651 KISEFYSDMLTQD
-664 QINKLSSLKYSGWGN
+664 QINKLSILKYSGWGN
-679 LSKKFLTEVE
+679 LSRKFLTEVE
-689 HYGEETAGEYV
+689 HYGEETGGACV
-700 NLIDMMWDYSLNLME
+700 NIIDMMWEYSLNLME

-726 LDELKEVKVIN
+726 LDEIKEVKVIN
-737 KLNYEDIM
+737 KLNYENIM

-765 GEIKKIMKYDPKKVF
+765 EEIKKIMKYDPKKVF

-787 DIVKTRKDKRKKQL
+787 DIVKTTKDKRKKQL
-801 EEKYKNIKDVDKNI
+801 EDKYKDIKDVDKNI
-815 LEELKNTDEKEFRRK
+815 LDELKNTDEKEFRRK
-830 KLYLYFT
+830 KLYLYFS

-875 WNNLVLVRKDI
+875 WNNLVLVRKVI

-895 LSNDIRKARHT
+895 LPNDIRISRHA

-914 GLISDIKYE
+914 KLISDIKYE
-923 RLIGSEELSP
+923 RLIGSEKLSP
-933 VILEK
+933 EILEK

-982 EYFKVREISDLHH
+982 NYLKVREINDLHH
-995 AHDAYLNIIVGNV
+995 AHDAYLNIIVGNA
-1008 YNEKF
+1008 YDEQF

-1019 WLKKNRDEAKNGKN
+1019 WLRKNREESKIGKN
-1033 DYNLEKMFD
+1033 DYNLERMFD
-1042 NDIFVKDRKIF
+1042 DNIIIKGKKIF
-1053 DKEEV
+1053 DKIEV

-1063 RFLYQKFPLVTKRT
+1063 KFLYQKLPLVTKRT
-1077 KEEKGAISDLQLI
+1077 KEEKGKISDLQLI
-1090 SKKAVDLKNMYI
+1090 SKKSIDLKNMYI

-1110 LANNLEKYGAFNKV
+1110 LANNLEKYGAFNNV

-1137 KKRVRTLETVP
+1137 KKRVRTLETLPV
-1148 IYISKEI
+1148 YISKGI
-1155 KSKKDLI
+1155 KSRADLT
-1162 LYFKEKIKLIEPEI
+1162 LYFKEKMKLIEPEI
-1176 LIDKIPIGSIFK
+1176 LIDKIPIGSVFK
-1188 INGCYYTLK
+1188 INGCYYTLR
-1197 GRSNEVIQYNLN
+1197 GRSNDGLLYNLN
-1209 VQLKLDKDN
+1209 LQLKLDRDN

-1224 VIKFNETGINRK
+1224 IIKFNETGVNRK
-1236 DKNDNFLITEELNT
+1236 DEKDNFLITEELNK

-1265 YYRNNKGKENA
+1265 YYRNNKGKENK
-1276 VLKILDKDK
+1276 VLKVLDKDK
-1285 FSNLDLKNQCGVI
+1285 FNNLDLKNQCSVI
-1298 VKLLGYFSNSRDLF
+1298 VKVLGYFSNSRDLF
-1312 DLSDFGGAKK
+1312 DLSDFGGASK
-1322 SGGITF
+1322 SGTIQF
-1328 HRDIDKINEIKL
+1328 SKNIENIDEIKL

>member
-1 MKNKEYFIGLDI
+1 MENKEYFIGLDI

-19 WAVTDTSYNI
+19 WAVTDTNYNI
-29 LKKNRKFLYG
+29 LKKNGKFLYG

-47 TAVERRVNRNNRRRL
+47 TAIERRVNRNNRRRL

-75 FEKYILKK
+75 FEKYILEK

-104 QKNTLFNDENFNDK
+104 QKNTLFNDENFKDK

-129 LRYELMNS
+129 LRYDLMNS

-160 LFENFEVS
+160 LFENFEVEES
-168 DSEKINNRDTLKEL
+168 GKGNNQDNLKEL
-182 IINFEDY
+182 IRNFENY
-189 IDTLEDIDFAI
+189 ISTLEDLDFEI
-200 KDIDKFCDILLDSDM
+200 KDIDKFCDILLDSSI

-255 IVENKVKINFSSS
+255 IVENKNKINFSDSK
-268 NYDEKYSEIEATLGD
+268 YDEKYFELESILGD
-283 DIELIDKSKE
+283 EIELIDRAKE

-342 LIFNSNVTSKSKINS
+342 LIFNSVEYRKKVLEIKESK
-357 GDNNN
+357 
-362 FIKKYFGKEDD
+362 FKE
-373 YKKLKNYREKI
+373 
-384 LALKTSELIKLKI
+384 LKI
-397 ENWDEELKNY
+397 ENEDKEISDY
-407 IINGIAEGDLLEVQK
+407 IINSISEGTLLELQK

-428 VPIQLHL
+428 VPMQLHL

-441 LDNASN
+441 LDNASS
-447 YLTFL
+447 YLPFL
-452 NEVDSTNLSLKE
+452 NEVDSTNLSVKE
-464 KIIQIFKFRI
+464 KIVEIFKFRI

-495 KAKVYPWNFNQVI
+495 KTKVYPWNFNEVI
-508 NVKKSA
+508 DVKKSA

-520 MTRKCTYLHNEN
+520 MTRKCSYLHNEN

-560 STELK
+560 NTILK

-583 LKKMLKLNNLYND
+583 LKKMLKLNNLYDD

-612 IDMYKILGEDFKKD
+612 IDMYKILGEDLKKD
-626 SYKELAENIIFW
+626 SYKELAENVIFW

-679 LSKKFLTEVE
+679 LSRKFLTEVE

-737 KLNYEDIM
+737 KLNYENIM

-765 GEIKKIMKYDPKKVF
+765 GEIKKIMKCDPKKVF

-923 RLIGSEELSP
+923 RLIGSEELTP
-933 VILEK
+933 EILEK

-1019 WLKKNRDEAKNGKN
+1019 WLKKNRDETKNGKN

-1053 DKEEV
+1053 DKIEV

-1102 PIKGNNSI
+1102 PIKGNNNI

-1124 FGSYFVLVSHILK
+1124 SGSYFVLVSHIVK
-1137 KKRVRTLETVP
+1137 KKRVRTLETIPV
-1148 IYISKEI
+1148 YISKKI
-1155 KSKKDLI
+1155 KNKEDLI
-1162 LYFKEKIKLIEPEI
+1162 LYFEEKTKLIEPKI
-1176 LIDKIPIGSIFK
+1176 LIEKIPIKSVFK
-1188 INGCYYTLK
+1188 INSCYYTLR
-1197 GRSNEVIQYNLN
+1197 GRTGNDIMYNLD
-1209 VQLKLDKDN
+1209 VQLKLGKVE
-1218 TNYIKY
+1218 TNYIKNI
-1224 VIKFNETGINRK
+1224 IKFNETGVNRK
-1236 DKNDNFLITEELNT
+1236 DKNNNFIITVEYNKS
-1250 LLFEEIVNKITNTIF
+1250 LFKEIINKITNTIF

-1285 FSNLDLKNQCGVI
+1285 FYNLDLKNQCSVI

-1312 DLSDFGGAKK
+1312 DLSDFGGAQLA
-1322 SGGITF
+1322 GILKF
-1328 HRDIDKINEIKL
+1328 SKNIENLEEIKL
-1340 ISKSITGIYE
+1340 ISKSITGVYE

>member
-1 MKNKEYFIGLDI
+1 MKGKEYYIGLDI

-19 WAVTDTSYNI
+19 WAVTDTNYNI

-39 VRLFDEAQ
+39 VRLFEEAK
-47 TAVERRVNRNNRRRL
+47 TAVERRINRNNRRRL
-62 KRRNERLKFLKNS
+62 DKRNDRLKFLKNS
-75 FEKYILKK
+75 FEKYILEK
-83 DPLFFERLEDSF
+83 DSLFFERMEDSF
-95 FYEEDKRIK
+95 FYEEDKRTK
-104 QKNTLFNDENFNDK
+104 QKNTLFNDENFKDK

-137 KEEHDVREVYLAIA
+137 KEEHDVREVYLAIK
-151 HILKNRGHF
+151 HILKSRGHF

-168 DSEKINNRDTLKEL
+168 DSEKTNNKDTLKEL

-189 IDTLEDIDFAI
+189 ISTLEDLDFEI
-200 KDIDKFCDILLDSDM
+200 NDIDKFCDILLDLSI
-215 RRKDKET
+215 RKKDKET
-222 NLKSLVNGKD
+222 NLKSLVKGKD

-248 IYINNEA
+248 IYINNEN
-255 IVENKVKINFSSS
+255 IVENKVKINFSDSK
-268 NYDEKYSEIEATLGD
+268 YDEKYSEIEPILGE

-319 KYKEDLIKVKYFIKK
+319 KYKEDLSKVKYFIKK
-334 YFGDENYK
+334 YFSIEDYK
-342 LIFNSNVTSKSKINS
+342 LIFSSKDYRKKVLE
-357 GDNNN
+357 
-362 FIKKYFGKEDD
+362 IKETKFKELEIEDED
-373 YKKLKNYREKI
+373 K
-384 LALKTSELIKLKI
+384 ELS
-397 ENWDEELKNY
+397 DY
-407 IINGIAEGDLLEVQK
+407 IINSISEGTLLEVQK

-428 VPIQLHL
+428 IPMQLHL

-441 LDNASN
+441 LDNSSN

-452 NEVDSTNLSLKE
+452 NEVDDTNLSLKE
-464 KIIQIFKFRI
+464 KIIQIFEFRI
-474 PYFIGPL
+474 PYFIGPM
-481 NDRSEFS
+481 NDKSEFS
-488 WLERNDY
+488 WVERNDY
-495 KAKVYPWNFNQVI
+495 NSKVYPWNFNEVI

-560 STELK
+560 STDLK
-565 QKIYNE
+565 QKIYKQ

-606 ASLKSH
+606 ATLKPH
-612 IDMYKILGEDFKKD
+612 IDMYKILGEDFNRD
-626 SYKELAENIIFW
+626 PYKELAENVIFW
-638 ITVYNGDKKMILE
+638 VTVYNGDKKMISE
-651 KITEVYSGMLTQD
+651 KISEFYSYMLTQD
-664 QINKLSSLKYSGWGN
+664 QINKLSILKYSGWGN
-679 LSKKFLTEVE
+679 LSRKFLTEVE
-689 HYGEETAGEYV
+689 HYGEETGGACV
-700 NLIDMMWDYSLNLME
+700 NIIDMMWEYSLNLME

-726 LDELKEVKVIN
+726 LDEIKEVKVIN
-737 KLNYEDIM
+737 KLNYENIM

-765 GEIKKIMKYDPKKVF
+765 EEIKKIMKYDPKKVF

-787 DIVKTRKDKRKKQL
+787 DIVKTTKDKRKKQL
-801 EEKYKNIKDVDKNI
+801 EDKYKDIKDVDKNI
-815 LEELKNTDEKEFRRK
+815 LDELKNTDEKEFRRK
-830 KLYLYFT
+830 KLYLYFS

-875 WNNLVLVRKDI
+875 WNNLVLVRKVI
-886 NGAKSNDYP
+886 NGAKSNNYP
-895 LSNDIRKARHT
+895 LPNDIRISRHA

-914 GLISDIKYE
+914 KLISDIKYE
-923 RLIGSEELSP
+923 RLIGSEKLSP
-933 VILEK
+933 EILEK

-982 EYFKVREISDLHH
+982 NYLKVREINDLHH
-995 AHDAYLNIIVGNV
+995 AHDAYLNIIVGNA
-1008 YNEKF
+1008 YDEQF

-1019 WLKKNRDEAKNGKN
+1019 WLRKNREESKIGKN
-1033 DYNLEKMFD
+1033 DYNLERMFD
-1042 NDIFVKDRKIF
+1042 DNIIIKGKKIF
-1053 DKEEV
+1053 DKIEV

-1063 RFLYQKFPLVTKRT
+1063 KFLYQKLPLVTKRT
-1077 KEEKGAISDLQLI
+1077 KEEKGKISDLQLI
-1090 SKKAVDLKNMYI
+1090 SKKSIDLKNMYI

-1110 LANNLEKYGAFNKV
+1110 LANNLEKYGAFNNV

-1137 KKRVRTLETVP
+1137 KKRVRTLETLPV
-1148 IYISKEI
+1148 YISKGI
-1155 KSKKDLI
+1155 KSRADLT
-1162 LYFKEKIKLIEPEI
+1162 LYFKEKMKLIEPEI
-1176 LIDKIPIGSIFK
+1176 LIDKIPIGSVFK
-1188 INGCYYTLK
+1188 INGCYYTLR
-1197 GRSNEVIQYNLN
+1197 GRSNDGLLYNLN
-1209 VQLKLDKDN
+1209 LQLKLDRDN

-1224 VIKFNETGINRK
+1224 IIKFNETGVNRK
-1236 DKNDNFLITEELNT
+1236 DEKDNFLITEELNK

-1265 YYRNNKGKENA
+1265 YYRNNKGKENK
-1276 VLKILDKDK
+1276 VLKVLDKDK
-1285 FSNLDLKNQCGVI
+1285 FNNLDLKNQCSVI
-1298 VKLLGYFSNSRDLF
+1298 VKVLGYFSNSRDLF
-1312 DLSDFGGAKK
+1312 DLSDFGGASK
-1322 SGGITF
+1322 SGTIQF
-1328 HRDIDKINEIKL
+1328 SKNIENIDEIKL
-1340 ISKSITGIYE
+1340 ISKSITGMYE

>member
-1 MKNKEYFIGLDI
+1 MGNKEYFIGLDI

-19 WAVTDTSYNI
+19 WAVTDTNYNI

-47 TAVERRVNRNNRRRL
+47 TAIERRVNRNNRRRL

-75 FEKYILKK
+75 FEKYILEK

-104 QKNTLFNDENFNDK
+104 QKNTLFNDENFKDK
-118 DFHKKYPTIYH
+118 DFHEKYPTIYH
-129 LRYELMNS
+129 LRYDLMNS

-160 LFENFEVS
+160 LFENFEVEES
-168 DSEKINNRDTLKEL
+168 GKGNNQDNLKEL
-182 IINFEDY
+182 IRNFENY
-189 IDTLEDIDFAI
+189 ISTLEDLDFEI
-200 KDIDKFCDILLDSDM
+200 KDIDKFCDILLDSSI

-342 LIFNSNVTSKSKINS
+342 LIFNSVEYRKKVLEIKESK
-357 GDNNN
+357 
-362 FIKKYFGKEDD
+362 FKE
-373 YKKLKNYREKI
+373 
-384 LALKTSELIKLKI
+384 LKI
-397 ENWDEELKNY
+397 EDEDKEISDY
-407 IINGIAEGDLLEVQK
+407 IINSISEGTLLELQK

-428 VPIQLHL
+428 VPMQLHL

-441 LDNASN
+441 LDNASS
-447 YLTFL
+447 YLPFL
-452 NEVDSTNLSLKE
+452 NEVDSTNLSVKE
-464 KIIQIFKFRI
+464 KIVEIFKFRI

-495 KAKVYPWNFNQVI
+495 KAKVYPWNFNEVI
-508 NVKKSA
+508 DVKKSA

-520 MTRKCTYLHNEN
+520 MTRKCSYLHNEN

-560 STELK
+560 NTILK

-583 LKKMLKLNNLYND
+583 LKKMLKLNNLYDD

-606 ASLKSH
+606 ASLKSY
-612 IDMYKILGEDFKKD
+612 IDMYKILGEDLKKD

-679 LSKKFLTEVE
+679 LSRKFLTEVE

-737 KLNYEDIM
+737 KLNYENIM

-765 GEIKKIMKYDPKKVF
+765 GEIKKIMKCDPKKVF

-933 VILEK
+933 EILEK

-1019 WLKKNRDEAKNGKN
+1019 WLKKNRDETKNGKN

-1053 DKEEV
+1053 DKIEV

-1102 PIKGNNSI
+1102 PIKGNNNI

-1124 FGSYFVLVSHILK
+1124 SGSYFVLVSHIVK
-1137 KKRVRTLETVP
+1137 KKRVRTLETIPV
-1148 IYISKEI
+1148 YISKKI
-1155 KSKKDLI
+1155 KNKEDLI
-1162 LYFKEKIKLIEPEI
+1162 LYFEEKTKLIEPKI
-1176 LIDKIPIGSIFK
+1176 LIEKIPIKSVFK
-1188 INGCYYTLK
+1188 INSCYYTLR
-1197 GRSNEVIQYNLN
+1197 GRTGNDIMYNLD
-1209 VQLKLDKDN
+1209 VQLKLGKVE
-1218 TNYIKY
+1218 TNYIKNI
-1224 VIKFNETGINRK
+1224 IKFNETGVNRK
-1236 DKNDNFLITEELNT
+1236 DKNNNFIITVEYNKS
-1250 LLFEEIVNKITNTIF
+1250 LFKEIINKITNTIF

-1285 FSNLDLKNQCGVI
+1285 FYNLDLKNQCSVI

-1312 DLSDFGGAKK
+1312 DLSDFGGAQLA
-1322 SGGITF
+1322 GILKF
-1328 HRDIDKINEIKL
+1328 SKNIENLEEIKL
-1340 ISKSITGIYE
+1340 ISKSITGVYE

>member
-1 MKNKEYFIGLDI
+1 MENKEYFIGLDI

-19 WAVTDTSYNI
+19 WAVTDTNYNI
-29 LKKNRKFLYG
+29 LKKNGKFLYG

-47 TAVERRVNRNNRRRL
+47 TAIERRVNRNNRRRL

-75 FEKYILKK
+75 FEKYILEK

-104 QKNTLFNDENFNDK
+104 QKNTLFNDENFKDK

-129 LRYELMNS
+129 LRYDLMNS

-160 LFENFEVS
+160 LFENFEVEES
-168 DSEKINNRDTLKEL
+168 GKGNNQDNLKEL
-182 IINFEDY
+182 IRNFENY
-189 IDTLEDIDFAI
+189 ISTLEDLDFEI
-200 KDIDKFCDILLDSDM
+200 KDIDKFCDILLDSSI

-255 IVENKVKINFSSS
+255 IVENKNKINFSDSK
-268 NYDEKYSEIEATLGD
+268 YDEKYFELESILGD
-283 DIELIDKSKE
+283 EIELIDRAKE

-342 LIFNSNVTSKSKINS
+342 LIFNSVEYRKKVLEIKESK
-357 GDNNN
+357 
-362 FIKKYFGKEDD
+362 FKE
-373 YKKLKNYREKI
+373 
-384 LALKTSELIKLKI
+384 LKI
-397 ENWDEELKNY
+397 ENEDKEISDY
-407 IINGIAEGDLLEVQK
+407 IINSISEGTLLELQK

-428 VPIQLHL
+428 VPMQLHL

-441 LDNASN
+441 LDNASS
-447 YLTFL
+447 YLPFL
-452 NEVDSTNLSLKE
+452 NEVDSTNLSVKE
-464 KIIQIFKFRI
+464 KILEIFKFRI

-495 KAKVYPWNFNQVI
+495 KAKVYPWNFNEVI
-508 NVKKSA
+508 DVKKSA

-520 MTRKCTYLHNEN
+520 MTRKCSYLHNEN

-560 STELK
+560 NTILK

-583 LKKMLKLNNLYND
+583 LKKMLKLNNLYDD

-612 IDMYKILGEDFKKD
+612 IDMYKILGEDLKKD
-626 SYKELAENIIFW
+626 SYKELAENVIFW

-679 LSKKFLTEVE
+679 LSRKFLTEVE

-765 GEIKKIMKYDPKKVF
+765 GEIKKIMKCDPKKVF

-933 VILEK
+933 EILEK

-1019 WLKKNRDEAKNGKN
+1019 WLKKNRDETKNGKN

-1053 DKEEV
+1053 DKIEV

-1102 PIKGNNSI
+1102 PIKGNNNI

-1124 FGSYFVLVSHILK
+1124 SGSYFVLVSHIVK
-1137 KKRVRTLETVP
+1137 KKRVRTLETIPV
-1148 IYISKEI
+1148 YISKKI
-1155 KSKKDLI
+1155 KNKEDLI
-1162 LYFKEKIKLIEPEI
+1162 LYFEEKTKLIEPKI
-1176 LIDKIPIGSIFK
+1176 LIEKIPIKSVFK
-1188 INGCYYTLK
+1188 INSCYYTLR
-1197 GRSNEVIQYNLN
+1197 GRTGNDIMYNLD
-1209 VQLKLDKDN
+1209 VQLKLGKVE
-1218 TNYIKY
+1218 TNYIKNI
-1224 VIKFNETGINRK
+1224 IKFNETGVNRK
-1236 DKNDNFLITEELNT
+1236 DKNNNFIITVEYNKS
-1250 LLFEEIVNKITNTIF
+1250 LFKEIINKITNTIF

-1285 FSNLDLKNQCGVI
+1285 FYNLDLKNQCSVI

-1312 DLSDFGGAKK
+1312 DLSDFGGAQLA
-1322 SGGITF
+1322 GILKF
-1328 HRDIDKINEIKL
+1328 SKNIENLEEIKL
-1340 ISKSITGIYE
+1340 ISKSITGVYE

>member
-1 MKNKEYFIGLDI
+1 MKGKEYYIGLDI

-19 WAVTDTSYNI
+19 WAVTDTNYNI

-39 VRLFDEAQ
+39 VRLFEEAK
-47 TAVERRVNRNNRRRL
+47 TAVERRINRNNRRRL
-62 KRRNERLKFLKNS
+62 DKRNDRLKFLKNS
-75 FEKYILKK
+75 FEKYILEK
-83 DPLFFERLEDSF
+83 DSLFFERMEDSF
-95 FYEEDKRIK
+95 FYEEDKRTK
-104 QKNTLFNDENFNDK
+104 QKNTLFNDENFKDK

-137 KEEHDVREVYLAIA
+137 KEEHDVREVYLAIK
-151 HILKNRGHF
+151 HILKSRGHF

-168 DSEKINNRDTLKEL
+168 DSEKTNNKDTLKEL

-189 IDTLEDIDFAI
+189 ISTLEDLDFEI
-200 KDIDKFCDILLDSDM
+200 NDIDKFCDILLDLSI
-215 RRKDKET
+215 RKKDKET
-222 NLKSLVNGKD
+222 NLKSLVKGKD

-248 IYINNEA
+248 IYINNEN
-255 IVENKVKINFSSS
+255 IVENKVKINFSDSK
-268 NYDEKYSEIEATLGD
+268 YDEKYSEIEPILGE

-319 KYKEDLIKVKYFIKK
+319 KYKEDLSKVKYFIKK
-334 YFGDENYK
+334 YFSIEDYK
-342 LIFNSNVTSKSKINS
+342 LIFSSKDYRKKVLE
-357 GDNNN
+357 
-362 FIKKYFGKEDD
+362 IKETKFKELEIEDED
-373 YKKLKNYREKI
+373 K
-384 LALKTSELIKLKI
+384 ELS
-397 ENWDEELKNY
+397 DY
-407 IINGIAEGDLLEVQK
+407 IINSISEGTLLEVQK

-428 VPIQLHL
+428 IPMQLHL

-441 LDNASN
+441 LDNSSN

-452 NEVDSTNLSLKE
+452 NEVDDTNLSLKE
-464 KIIQIFKFRI
+464 KIIQIFEFRI
-474 PYFIGPL
+474 PYFIGPM
-481 NDRSEFS
+481 NDKSEFS
-488 WLERNDY
+488 WVERNDY
-495 KAKVYPWNFNQVI
+495 NSKVYPWNFNEVI

-560 STELK
+560 STDLK
-565 QKIYNE
+565 QKIYKQ

-606 ASLKSH
+606 ATLKPH
-612 IDMYKILGEDFKKD
+612 IDMYKILGEDFNRD
-626 SYKELAENIIFW
+626 PYKELAENVIFW
-638 ITVYNGDKKMILE
+638 VTVYNGDKKMISE
-651 KITEVYSGMLTQD
+651 KISEFYSDMLTQD
-664 QINKLSSLKYSGWGN
+664 QINKLSILKYSGWGN
-679 LSKKFLTEVE
+679 LSRKFLTEVE
-689 HYGEETAGEYV
+689 HYGEETGGACV
-700 NLIDMMWDYSLNLME
+700 NIIDMMWEYSLNLME

-726 LDELKEVKVIN
+726 LDEIKEVKVIN
-737 KLNYEDIM
+737 KLNYENIM

-765 GEIKKIMKYDPKKVF
+765 EEIKKIMKYDPKKVF

-787 DIVKTRKDKRKKQL
+787 DIVKTTKDKRKKQL
-801 EEKYKNIKDVDKNI
+801 EDKYKDIKDVDKNI
-815 LEELKNTDEKEFRRK
+815 LDELKNTDEKEFRRK
-830 KLYLYFT
+830 KLYLYFS

-875 WNNLVLVRKDI
+875 WNNLVLVRKVI
-886 NGAKSNDYP
+886 NGAKSNNYP
-895 LSNDIRKARHT
+895 LPNDIRISRHA

-914 GLISDIKYE
+914 KLISDIKYE
-923 RLIGSEELSP
+923 RLIGSEKLSP
-933 VILEK
+933 EILEK

-982 EYFKVREISDLHH
+982 NYLKVREINDLHH
-995 AHDAYLNIIVGNV
+995 AHDAYLNIIVGNA
-1008 YNEKF
+1008 YDEQF

-1019 WLKKNRDEAKNGKN
+1019 WLRKNREESKIGKN
-1033 DYNLEKMFD
+1033 DYNLERMFD
-1042 NDIFVKDRKIF
+1042 DNIIIKGKKIF
-1053 DKEEV
+1053 DKIEV

-1063 RFLYQKFPLVTKRT
+1063 KFLYQKLPLVTKRT
-1077 KEEKGAISDLQLI
+1077 KEEKGKISDLQLI
-1090 SKKAVDLKNMYI
+1090 SKKSIDLKNMYI

-1110 LANNLEKYGAFNKV
+1110 LANNLEKYGAFNNV

-1137 KKRVRTLETVP
+1137 KKRVRTLETLPV
-1148 IYISKEI
+1148 YISKGI
-1155 KSKKDLI
+1155 KSRADLT
-1162 LYFKEKIKLIEPEI
+1162 LYFKEKMKLIEPEI
-1176 LIDKIPIGSIFK
+1176 LIDKIPIGSVFK
-1188 INGCYYTLK
+1188 INGCYYTLR
-1197 GRSNEVIQYNLN
+1197 GRSNDGLLYNLN
-1209 VQLKLDKDN
+1209 LQLKLDRDN

-1224 VIKFNETGINRK
+1224 IIKFNETGVNRK
-1236 DKNDNFLITEELNT
+1236 DEKDNFLITEELNK

-1265 YYRNNKGKENA
+1265 YYRNNKGKENK
-1276 VLKILDKDK
+1276 VLKVLDKDK
-1285 FSNLDLKNQCGVI
+1285 FNNLDLKNQCSVI
-1298 VKLLGYFSNSRDLF
+1298 VKVLGYFSNSRDLF
-1312 DLSDFGGAKK
+1312 DLSDFGGASK
-1322 SGGITF
+1322 SGTIQF
-1328 HRDIDKINEIKL
+1328 SKNIENIDEIKL

>member
-1 MKNKEYFIGLDI
+1 MEGKEYYIGLDI

-19 WAVTDTSYNI
+19 WAVTDTNYNI

-39 VRLFDEAQ
+39 VRLFEEAK
-47 TAVERRVNRNNRRRL
+47 TAVERRVNRNSRRRL
-62 KRRNERLKFLKNS
+62 KRRNDRLKFLKNS
-75 FEKYILKK
+75 FEKYILEK
-83 DPLFFERLEDSF
+83 DSLFFERLEDSF
-95 FYEEDKRIK
+95 FYEEDKRTK
-104 QKNTLFNDENFNDK
+104 QKNTLFNDENFKDK
-118 DFHKKYPTIYH
+118 DFHYKYPTIYH

-137 KEEHDVREVYLAIA
+137 KEEHDIREVYLAIA
-151 HILKNRGHF
+151 HIMKSRGHF

-168 DSEKINNRDTLKEL
+168 DSEKTDNKDALKEL
-182 IINFEDY
+182 VINFEDY
-189 IDTLEDIDFAI
+189 ISTLEDIDFEI
-200 KDIDKFCDILLDSDM
+200 NDIDKFCDILLDSSI

-232 KVIIR
+232 KIIIR

-248 IYINNEA
+248 IYINNEN
-255 IVENKVKINFSSS
+255 IVENKVKINFSDSK
-268 NYDEKYSEIEATLGD
+268 YDEKYSEVESILGE

-312 SKVKSYA
+312 SKVKSYI
-319 KYKEDLIKVKYFIKK
+319 KYKEDLVKVKYFIKK
-334 YFGDENYK
+334 YFGDEDYK
-342 LIFNSNVTSKSKINS
+342 LIFSSKDYRKKVLE
-357 GDNNN
+357 
-362 FIKKYFGKEDD
+362 IKEAKFKELEIEDED
-373 YKKLKNYREKI
+373 KE
-384 LALKTSELIKLKI
+384 LA
-397 ENWDEELKNY
+397 DY
-407 IINGIAEGDLLEVQK
+407 IINSISEGTLLEVQK

-428 VPIQLHL
+428 IPMQLHL

-441 LDNASN
+441 LENASN

-464 KIIQIFKFRI
+464 KIIQIFKFRV
-474 PYFIGPL
+474 PYFIGPM
-481 NDRSEFS
+481 NDKSEFS
-488 WLERNDY
+488 WLERNNY
-495 KAKVYPWNFNQVI
+495 KSKVYPWNFNEVI
-508 NVKKSA
+508 NIKKSA

-560 STELK
+560 STDLK
-565 QKIYNE
+565 QKIYRQ

-583 LKKMLKLNNLYND
+583 LKKMLQLNNLYND

-606 ASLKSH
+606 ATLKPH
-612 IDMYKILGEDFKKD
+612 IDMYKILGEDFNRD
-626 SYKELAENIIFW
+626 SYKELAENVIFW
-638 ITVYNGDKKMILE
+638 VTVYNGDKKMISE
-651 KITEVYSGMLTQD
+651 KITEVYSDMLTKD
-664 QINKLSSLKYSGWGN
+664 QINKLSTLKYSGWGN
-679 LSKKFLTEVE
+679 LSRKFLTEVE
-689 HYGEETAGEYV
+689 HYGEETGGAYI
-700 NLIDMMWDYSLNLME
+700 NIIDMMWEHSLNLME

-726 LDELKEVKVIN
+726 LDEIKEVKVIN
-737 KLNYEDIM
+737 KLNYENIM

-765 GEIKKIMKYDPKKVF
+765 EEIKKIMKYDPKKVF

-787 DIVKTRKDKRKKQL
+787 DIVKTTKDKRKKQL
-801 EEKYKNIKDVDKNI
+801 EDKYKDIKDVDKNI
-815 LEELKNTDEKEFRRK
+815 LDELKNTDSKEFRRK
-830 KLYLYFT
+830 KLFLYFS

-895 LSNDIRKARHT
+895 LPSDVRTSRYA

-914 GLISDIKYE
+914 KLISDIKYE
-923 RLIGSEELSP
+923 RLIGSEKLSP
-933 VILEK
+933 EILEK

-951 KNVIEVLKTMFTNTQ
+951 KNVIEVLKTMFINTQ

-982 EYFKVREISDLHH
+982 NYLKVREINDLHH

-1008 YNEKF
+1008 YDEKF

-1019 WLKKNRDEAKNGKN
+1019 WLRKNRDETKNGKN
-1033 DYNLEKMFD
+1033 DYNLERMFD
-1042 NDIFVKDRKIF
+1042 NDIVVKDRKIF
-1053 DKEEV
+1053 DKIEV
-1058 NKKIE
+1058 NKKIK
-1063 RFLYQKFPLVTKRT
+1063 RFLYRKLPLVTKRT
-1077 KEEKGAISDLQLI
+1077 KEEKGAIADLQLI
-1090 SKKAVDLKNMYI
+1090 SKKSVDLKNMYI

-1124 FGSYFVLVSHILK
+1124 SGSYFVLVSHILK

-1162 LYFKEKIKLIEPEI
+1162 LYFKEKMKLIETEI

-1188 INGCYYTLK
+1188 INGCYYTLR
-1197 GRSNEVIQYNLN
+1197 GRTGGDIVYNLN
-1209 VQLKLDKDN
+1209 VQLKLKQDK
-1218 TNYIKY
+1218 TNYMKY
-1224 VIKFNETGINRK
+1224 IVKFNETGINRK
-1236 DKNDNFLITEELNT
+1236 DKNDNFLITEELNK

-1265 YYRNNKGKENA
+1265 YYRNSKGKENSI
-1276 VLKILDKDK
+1276 LKILDKDK
-1285 FSNLDLKNQCGVI
+1285 FNDLDLKNQCSSI
-1298 VKLLGYFSNSRDLF
+1298 VKILGYFSNSRDLF
-1312 DLSDFGGAKK
+1312 DLSDFGGASQ
-1322 SGGITF
+1322 SGTIKF
-1328 HRDIDKINEIKL
+1328 SKNIENIEEIKL

-1350 TEIDLKKL
+1350 DEIDLKKL

>member
-1 MKNKEYFIGLDI
+1 MENKEYFIGLDI

-19 WAVTDTSYNI
+19 WAVTDTNYNI
-29 LKKNRKFLYG
+29 LKKNGKFLYG

-47 TAVERRVNRNNRRRL
+47 TAIERRVNRNNRRRL

-75 FEKYILKK
+75 FEKYILEK

-104 QKNTLFNDENFNDK
+104 QKNTLFNDENFKDK

-129 LRYELMNS
+129 LRYDLMNS

-160 LFENFEVS
+160 LFENFEVEES
-168 DSEKINNRDTLKEL
+168 GKGNNQDNLKEL
-182 IINFEDY
+182 IRNFENY
-189 IDTLEDIDFAI
+189 ISTLEDLDFEI
-200 KDIDKFCDILLDSDM
+200 KDIDKFCDILLDSSI

-255 IVENKVKINFSSS
+255 IVENKNKINFSDSK
-268 NYDEKYSEIEATLGD
+268 YDEKYFELESILGD
-283 DIELIDKSKE
+283 EIELIDRAKE

-342 LIFNSNVTSKSKINS
+342 LIFNSVEYRKKVLEIKESK
-357 GDNNN
+357 
-362 FIKKYFGKEDD
+362 FKE
-373 YKKLKNYREKI
+373 
-384 LALKTSELIKLKI
+384 LKI
-397 ENWDEELKNY
+397 ENEDKEISDY
-407 IINGIAEGDLLEVQK
+407 IINSISEGTLLELQK

-428 VPIQLHL
+428 VPMQLHL

-441 LDNASN
+441 LDNASS
-447 YLTFL
+447 YLPFL
-452 NEVDSTNLSLKE
+452 NEVDSTNLSVKE
-464 KIIQIFKFRI
+464 KILEIFKFRI

-495 KAKVYPWNFNQVI
+495 KAKVYPWNFNEVI
-508 NVKKSA
+508 DVKKSA

-520 MTRKCTYLHNEN
+520 MTRKCSYLHNEN

-560 STELK
+560 NTILK

-583 LKKMLKLNNLYND
+583 LKKMLKLNNLYDD

-612 IDMYKILGEDFKKD
+612 IDMYKILGEDLKKD
-626 SYKELAENIIFW
+626 SYKELAENVIFW

-679 LSKKFLTEVE
+679 LSRKFLTEVE

-765 GEIKKIMKYDPKKVF
+765 GEIKKIMKCDPKKVF

-923 RLIGSEELSP
+923 RLIGSEELTP
-933 VILEK
+933 EILEK

-1019 WLKKNRDEAKNGKN
+1019 WLKKNRDETKNGKN

-1053 DKEEV
+1053 DKIEV

-1102 PIKGNNSI
+1102 PIKGNNNI

-1124 FGSYFVLVSHILK
+1124 SGSYFVLVSHIVK
-1137 KKRVRTLETVP
+1137 KKRVRTLETIPV
-1148 IYISKEI
+1148 YISKKI
-1155 KSKKDLI
+1155 KNKEDLI
-1162 LYFKEKIKLIEPEI
+1162 LYFEEKTKLIEPKI
-1176 LIDKIPIGSIFK
+1176 LIEKIPIKSVFK
-1188 INGCYYTLK
+1188 INSCYYTLR
-1197 GRSNEVIQYNLN
+1197 GRTGNDIMYNLD
-1209 VQLKLDKDN
+1209 VQLKLGKVE
-1218 TNYIKY
+1218 TNYIKNI
-1224 VIKFNETGINRK
+1224 IKFNETGVNRK
-1236 DKNDNFLITEELNT
+1236 DKNNNFIITVEYNKS
-1250 LLFEEIVNKITNTIF
+1250 LFKEIINKITNTIF

-1285 FSNLDLKNQCGVI
+1285 FYNLDLKNQCSVI

-1312 DLSDFGGAKK
+1312 DLSDFGGAQLA
-1322 SGGITF
+1322 GILKF
-1328 HRDIDKINEIKL
+1328 SKNIENLEEIKL
-1340 ISKSITGIYE
+1340 ISKSITGVYE

>member
-1 MKNKEYFIGLDI
+1 MENKEYFIGLDI

-19 WAVTDTSYNI
+19 WAVTDTNYNI
-29 LKKNRKFLYG
+29 LKKNGKFLYG

-47 TAVERRVNRNNRRRL
+47 TAIERRVNRNNRRRL

-75 FEKYILKK
+75 FEKYILEK

-104 QKNTLFNDENFNDK
+104 QKNTLFNDENFKDK
-118 DFHKKYPTIYH
+118 DFHEKYPTIYH
-129 LRYELMNS
+129 LRYDLMNS

-160 LFENFEVS
+160 LFENFEVEES
-168 DSEKINNRDTLKEL
+168 GKGNNQDNLKEL
-182 IINFEDY
+182 IRNFENY
-189 IDTLEDIDFAI
+189 ISTLEDLDFEI
-200 KDIDKFCDILLDSDM
+200 KDIDKFCDILLDSSI

-255 IVENKVKINFSSS
+255 IVENKNKINFSDSK
-268 NYDEKYSEIEATLGD
+268 YDEKYFELESILGD
-283 DIELIDKSKE
+283 EIELIDRAKE

-342 LIFNSNVTSKSKINS
+342 LIFNSVEYRKKVLEIKESK
-357 GDNNN
+357 
-362 FIKKYFGKEDD
+362 FKE
-373 YKKLKNYREKI
+373 
-384 LALKTSELIKLKI
+384 LKI
-397 ENWDEELKNY
+397 EDEDKEISDY
-407 IINGIAEGDLLEVQK
+407 IINSISEGTLLELQK

-428 VPIQLHL
+428 VPMQLHL

-441 LDNASN
+441 LDNASS
-447 YLTFL
+447 YLPFL
-452 NEVDSTNLSLKE
+452 NEVDSTNLSVKE
-464 KIIQIFKFRI
+464 KILEIFKFRI

-495 KAKVYPWNFNQVI
+495 KAKVYPWNFNEVI
-508 NVKKSA
+508 DVKKSA

-520 MTRKCTYLHNEN
+520 MTRKCSYLHNEN

-560 STELK
+560 NTILK

-583 LKKMLKLNNLYND
+583 LKKMLKLNNLYDD

-612 IDMYKILGEDFKKD
+612 IDMYKILGEDLKKD

-679 LSKKFLTEVE
+679 LSRKFLTEVE

-737 KLNYEDIM
+737 KLNYENIM

-765 GEIKKIMKYDPKKVF
+765 GEIKKIMKCDPKKVF

-933 VILEK
+933 AILEK

-1019 WLKKNRDEAKNGKN
+1019 WLKKNRDETKNGKN

-1053 DKEEV
+1053 DKIEV

-1102 PIKGNNSI
+1102 PIKGNNNI

-1124 FGSYFVLVSHILK
+1124 SGSYFVLVSHIVK
-1137 KKRVRTLETVP
+1137 KKRVRTLETIPV
-1148 IYISKEI
+1148 YISKKI
-1155 KSKKDLI
+1155 KNKEDLI
-1162 LYFKEKIKLIEPEI
+1162 LYFEEKTKLIEPKI
-1176 LIDKIPIGSIFK
+1176 LIEKIPIKSVFK
-1188 INGCYYTLK
+1188 INSCYYTLR
-1197 GRSNEVIQYNLN
+1197 GRTGNDIMYNLD
-1209 VQLKLDKDN
+1209 VQLKLGKVE
-1218 TNYIKY
+1218 TNYIKNI
-1224 VIKFNETGINRK
+1224 IKFNETGVNRK
-1236 DKNDNFLITEELNT
+1236 DKNNNFIITVECNKS
-1250 LLFEEIVNKITNTIF
+1250 LFKEIINKITNTIF

-1285 FSNLDLKNQCGVI
+1285 FYNLDLKNQCSVI

-1312 DLSDFGGAKK
+1312 DLSDFGGAQLA
-1322 SGGITF
+1322 GILKF
-1328 HRDIDKINEIKL
+1328 SKNIENLEEIKL
-1340 ISKSITGIYE
+1340 ISKSITGVYE

>member
-1 MKNKEYFIGLDI
+1 MKGKEYYIGLDI

-19 WAVTDTSYNI
+19 WAVTDTNYNI

-39 VRLFDEAQ
+39 VRLFEEAK
-47 TAVERRVNRNNRRRL
+47 TAVERRINRNNRRRL
-62 KRRNERLKFLKNS
+62 DKRNDRLKFLKNS
-75 FEKYILKK
+75 FEKYILEK
-83 DPLFFERLEDSF
+83 DSLFFERMEDSF
-95 FYEEDKRIK
+95 FYEEDKRTK
-104 QKNTLFNDENFNDK
+104 QKNTLFNDENFKDK

-137 KEEHDVREVYLAIA
+137 KEEHDVREVYLAIK
-151 HILKNRGHF
+151 HILKSRGHF

-168 DSEKINNRDTLKEL
+168 DSEKTNNKDTLKEL

-189 IDTLEDIDFAI
+189 ISTLEDLDFEI
-200 KDIDKFCDILLDSDM
+200 NDIDKFCDILLDLSI
-215 RRKDKET
+215 RKKDKET
-222 NLKSLVNGKD
+222 NLKSLVKGKD

-248 IYINNEA
+248 IYINNEN
-255 IVENKVKINFSSS
+255 IVENKVKINFSDSK
-268 NYDEKYSEIEATLGD
+268 YDEKYSEIEPILGE

-319 KYKEDLIKVKYFIKK
+319 KYKEDLSKVKYFIKK
-334 YFGDENYK
+334 YFSIEDYK
-342 LIFNSNVTSKSKINS
+342 LIFSSKDYRKKVLE
-357 GDNNN
+357 
-362 FIKKYFGKEDD
+362 IKETKFKELEIEDED
-373 YKKLKNYREKI
+373 K
-384 LALKTSELIKLKI
+384 ELS
-397 ENWDEELKNY
+397 DY
-407 IINGIAEGDLLEVQK
+407 IINSISEGTLLEVQK

-428 VPIQLHL
+428 IPMQLHL

-441 LDNASN
+441 LDNSSN

-452 NEVDSTNLSLKE
+452 NEVDDTNLSLKE
-464 KIIQIFKFRI
+464 KIIQIFEFRI
-474 PYFIGPL
+474 PYFIGPM
-481 NDRSEFS
+481 NDKSEFS
-488 WLERNDY
+488 WVERNDY
-495 KAKVYPWNFNQVI
+495 NSKVYPWNFNEVI

-560 STELK
+560 STDLK
-565 QKIYNE
+565 QKIYKQ

-606 ASLKSH
+606 ATLKPH
-612 IDMYKILGEDFKKD
+612 IDMYKILGEDFNRAP
-626 SYKELAENIIFW
+626 YKELAENVIFW
-638 ITVYNGDKKMILE
+638 VTVYNGDKKMISE
-651 KITEVYSGMLTQD
+651 KISEFYSDMLTQD
-664 QINKLSSLKYSGWGN
+664 QINKLSILKYSGWGN
-679 LSKKFLTEVE
+679 LSRKFLTEVE
-689 HYGEETAGEYV
+689 HYGEETGGACV
-700 NLIDMMWDYSLNLME
+700 NIIDMMWEYSLNLME

-726 LDELKEVKVIN
+726 LDEIKEVKVIN
-737 KLNYEDIM
+737 KLNYENIM

-765 GEIKKIMKYDPKKVF
+765 EEIKKIMKYDPKKVF

-787 DIVKTRKDKRKKQL
+787 DIVKTTKDKRKKQL
-801 EEKYKNIKDVDKNI
+801 EDKYKDIKDVDKNI
-815 LEELKNTDEKEFRRK
+815 LDELKNTDEKEFRRK
-830 KLYLYFT
+830 KLYLYFS

-875 WNNLVLVRKDI
+875 WNNLVLVRKVI
-886 NGAKSNDYP
+886 NGAKSNNYP
-895 LSNDIRKARHT
+895 LPNDIRISRHA

-914 GLISDIKYE
+914 KLISDIKYE
-923 RLIGSEELSP
+923 RLIGSEKLSP
-933 VILEK
+933 EILEK

-982 EYFKVREISDLHH
+982 NYLKVREINDLHH
-995 AHDAYLNIIVGNV
+995 AHDAYLNIIVGNA
-1008 YNEKF
+1008 YDEQF

-1019 WLKKNRDEAKNGKN
+1019 WLRKNREESKIGKN
-1033 DYNLEKMFD
+1033 DYNLERMFD
-1042 NDIFVKDRKIF
+1042 DNIIIKGKKIF
-1053 DKEEV
+1053 DKIEV

-1063 RFLYQKFPLVTKRT
+1063 KFLYQKLPLVTKRT
-1077 KEEKGAISDLQLI
+1077 KEEKGKISDLQLI
-1090 SKKAVDLKNMYI
+1090 SKKSIDLKNMYI

-1110 LANNLEKYGAFNKV
+1110 LANNLEKYGAFNNV

-1137 KKRVRTLETVP
+1137 KKRVRTLETLPV
-1148 IYISKEI
+1148 YISKGI
-1155 KSKKDLI
+1155 KSRADLT
-1162 LYFKEKIKLIEPEI
+1162 LYFKEKMKLIEPEI
-1176 LIDKIPIGSIFK
+1176 LIDKIPIGSVFK
-1188 INGCYYTLK
+1188 INGCYYTLR
-1197 GRSNEVIQYNLN
+1197 GRSNDGLLYNLN
-1209 VQLKLDKDN
+1209 LQLKLDRDN

-1224 VIKFNETGINRK
+1224 IIKFNETGVNRK
-1236 DKNDNFLITEELNT
+1236 DEKDNFLITEELNK

-1265 YYRNNKGKENA
+1265 YYRNNKGKENK
-1276 VLKILDKDK
+1276 VLKVLDKDK
-1285 FSNLDLKNQCGVI
+1285 FNNLDLKNQCSVI
-1298 VKLLGYFSNSRDLF
+1298 VKVLGYFSNSRDLF
-1312 DLSDFGGAKK
+1312 DLSDFGGASK
-1322 SGGITF
+1322 SGTIQF
-1328 HRDIDKINEIKL
+1328 SKNIENIDEIKL
-1340 ISKSITGIYE
+1340 ISKSITGMYE

>member
-1 MKNKEYFIGLDI
+1 MENKEYFIGLDI

-19 WAVTDTSYNI
+19 WAVTDTNYNI
-29 LKKNRKFLYG
+29 LKKNGKFLYG

-47 TAVERRVNRNNRRRL
+47 TAIERRVNRNNRRRL

-75 FEKYILKK
+75 FEKYILEK

-104 QKNTLFNDENFNDK
+104 QKNTLFNDENFKDK

-129 LRYELMNS
+129 LRYDLMNS

-160 LFENFEVS
+160 LFENFEVEES
-168 DSEKINNRDTLKEL
+168 GKGNNQDNLKEL
-182 IINFEDY
+182 IRNFENY
-189 IDTLEDIDFAI
+189 ISTLEDLDFEI
-200 KDIDKFCDILLDSDM
+200 KDIDKFCDVLLDSSI

-232 KVIIR
+232 KVVIR

-255 IVENKVKINFSSS
+255 IVENKNKINFSDSK
-268 NYDEKYSEIEATLGD
+268 YDEKYFELESILGD
-283 DIELIDKSKE
+283 EIELIDRAKE

-342 LIFNSNVTSKSKINS
+342 LIFNSVEYRKKVLEIKESK
-357 GDNNN
+357 
-362 FIKKYFGKEDD
+362 FKE
-373 YKKLKNYREKI
+373 
-384 LALKTSELIKLKI
+384 LKI
-397 ENWDEELKNY
+397 EDEDKEISDY
-407 IINGIAEGDLLEVQK
+407 IINSISEGTLLELQK

-428 VPIQLHL
+428 VPMQLHL

-441 LDNASN
+441 LDNASS
-447 YLTFL
+447 YLPFL
-452 NEVDSTNLSLKE
+452 NEVDSTNLSVKE
-464 KIIQIFKFRI
+464 KILEIFKFRI

-495 KAKVYPWNFNQVI
+495 KAKVYPWNFNEVI
-508 NVKKSA
+508 DVKKSA

-520 MTRKCTYLHNEN
+520 MTRKCSYLHNEN

-565 QKIYNE
+565 QKIYDE

-583 LKKMLKLNNLYND
+583 LKKMLKLNNLYDD

-612 IDMYKILGEDFKKD
+612 IDMYKILGEDLKKD
-626 SYKELAENIIFW
+626 SYKELAENVIFW

-679 LSKKFLTEVE
+679 LSRKFLMEVE

-737 KLNYEDIM
+737 KLNYENIM

-765 GEIKKIMKYDPKKVF
+765 GEIKKIMKCDPKKVF

-933 VILEK
+933 EILEK

-1019 WLKKNRDEAKNGKN
+1019 WLKKNRDETKNGKN

-1053 DKEEV
+1053 DKIEV

-1102 PIKGNNSI
+1102 PIKGNNNI

-1124 FGSYFVLVSHILK
+1124 SGSYFVLVSHIVK
-1137 KKRVRTLETVP
+1137 KKRVRTLETIPV
-1148 IYISKEI
+1148 YISKKI
-1155 KSKKDLI
+1155 KNKEDLI
-1162 LYFKEKIKLIEPEI
+1162 LYFEEKTKLIEPKI
-1176 LIDKIPIGSIFK
+1176 LIEKIPIKSVFK
-1188 INGCYYTLK
+1188 INSCYYTLR
-1197 GRSNEVIQYNLN
+1197 GRTGNDIMYNLD
-1209 VQLKLDKDN
+1209 VQLKLGKVE
-1218 TNYIKY
+1218 TNYIKNI
-1224 VIKFNETGINRK
+1224 IKFNETGVNRK
-1236 DKNDNFLITEELNT
+1236 DKNNNFIITVEYNKS
-1250 LLFEEIVNKITNTIF
+1250 LFKEIINKITNTIF

-1285 FSNLDLKNQCGVI
+1285 FYNLDLKNQCSVI

-1312 DLSDFGGAKK
+1312 DLSDFGGAQLA
-1322 SGGITF
+1322 GILKF
-1328 HRDIDKINEIKL
+1328 SKNIENLEEIKL
-1340 ISKSITGIYE
+1340 ISKSITGVYE

>member
-83 DPLFFERLEDSF
+83 DPLFFERLDDSF

-104 QKNTLFNDENFNDK
+104 QKNTLFNDEKFNDK

-168 DSEKINNRDTLKEL
+168 DSKKINNRDTLKEL

-189 IDTLEDIDFAI
+189 IDTLEDIDFEI
-200 KDIDKFCDILLDSDM
+200 KDIDKFCDILLDSNM

-232 KVIIR
+232 KIIIR

-312 SKVKSYA
+312 SKVKSYI

-342 LIFNSNVTSKSKINS
+342 LIFNSVEYRKKVLEIKESK
-357 GDNNN
+357 
-362 FIKKYFGKEDD
+362 FKE
-373 YKKLKNYREKI
+373 
-384 LALKTSELIKLKI
+384 LKI
-397 ENWDEELKNY
+397 DDEDKEISDY
-407 IINGIAEGDLLEVQK
+407 IINSISEGTLLELQK

-428 VPIQLHL
+428 IPMQLHL

-452 NEVDSTNLSLKE
+452 NEVDNTNLSFKE
-464 KIIQIFKFRI
+464 KIIQIFEFRI

-495 KAKVYPWNFNQVI
+495 KAKVYPWNFNEVI
-508 NVKKSA
+508 DVKKSA

-520 MTRKCTYLHNEN
+520 MTRKCSYLHNEN

-571 CYLLNEKMSKNK
+571 CYLLNKKMSKNK
-583 LKKMLKLNNLYND
+583 LKKMLKLNNLYDD

-626 SYKELAENIIFW
+626 LYKELAENVIFW

-679 LSKKFLTEVE
+679 LSRKFLTEVE

-765 GEIKKIMKYDPKKVF
+765 EEIKKIMKCDPKKVF

-875 WNNLVLVRKDI
+875 WNNLVLVRKDM
-886 NGAKSNDYP
+886 NGAKSNKYP
-895 LSNDIRKARHT
+895 LLNDIRTSRHT
-906 FWTLLKNK
+906 FWTSLKNK

-923 RLIGSEELSP
+923 RLIGSEELTP
-933 VILEK
+933 EILEK

-982 EYFKVREISDLHH
+982 EYFKVREINDLHH

-1013 TRNPIL
+1013 TKNTLL
-1019 WLKKNRDEAKNGKN
+1019 WLKKAQKEKEENNKDKEKYK
-1033 DYNLEKMFD
+1033 YNLEKLFD
-1042 NDIFVKDRKIF
+1042 KDIVIKDKKVF

-1102 PIKGNNSI
+1102 PIKGSNEV

-1124 FGSYFVLVSHILK
+1124 SGSYFALVSHIVK

-1162 LYFKEKIKLIEPEI
+1162 LYFEEKIKLIEPEI
-1176 LIDKIPIGSIFK
+1176 LIEKIPIKSVFK
-1188 INGCYYTLK
+1188 INSCYYTLR
-1197 GRSNEVIQYNLN
+1197 GRTGNDLMYNLD
-1209 VQLKLDKDN
+1209 VQLKLGKVE
-1218 TNYIKY
+1218 TNYIKNI
-1224 VIKFNETGINRK
+1224 IKFNETGVNRK
-1236 DKNDNFLITEELNT
+1236 DKNNNFIITVEYNKS
-1250 LLFEEIVNKITNTIF
+1250 LFEEIINKITNTIF

-1276 VLKILDKDK
+1276 VLKILNKDK
-1285 FSNLDLKNQCGVI
+1285 FDNLDLKSQCSAI
-1298 VKLLGYFSNSRDLF
+1298 VKILGYFSNSRDLF
-1312 DLSDFGGAKK
+1312 DLSDFGGAQLA
-1322 SGGITF
+1322 GILKF
-1328 HRDIDKINEIKL
+1328 GKNIENLEEIKL
-1340 ISKSITGIYE
+1340 ISKSITGVYE

>member
-104 QKNTLFNDENFNDK
+104 QKNTLFNDENFKDK

-189 IDTLEDIDFAI
+189 IDTLEDLDFEI
-200 KDIDKFCDILLDSDM
+200 KDIDKFCDILLDSNM

-232 KVIIR
+232 KIIIR
-237 LLIGFETQLDK
+237 FLIGFETQLDK

-312 SKVKSYA
+312 SKVKSYI

-342 LIFNSNVTSKSKINS
+342 LIFNSVEYRKKVLEIKESK
-357 GDNNN
+357 
-362 FIKKYFGKEDD
+362 FKE
-373 YKKLKNYREKI
+373 
-384 LALKTSELIKLKI
+384 LKI
-397 ENWDEELKNY
+397 DDEDKEISDY
-407 IINGIAEGDLLEVQK
+407 IINSISEGTLLELQK

-428 VPIQLHL
+428 IPMQLHL

-452 NEVDSTNLSLKE
+452 NEVDNTNLSFKE
-464 KIIQIFKFRI
+464 KIIQIFEFRI

-495 KAKVYPWNFNQVI
+495 KAKVYPWNFNEVI
-508 NVKKSA
+508 DVKKSA

-520 MTRKCTYLHNEN
+520 MTRKCSYLHNEN

-571 CYLLNEKMSKNK
+571 CYLLNKKMSKNK
-583 LKKMLKLNNLYND
+583 LKKMLKLNNLYDD

-626 SYKELAENIIFW
+626 LYKELAENVIFW

-679 LSKKFLTEVE
+679 LSRKFLTEVE
-689 HYGEETAGEYV
+689 HYGEETAGEYI

-765 GEIKKIMKYDPKKVF
+765 EEIKKIMKCDPKKVF

-875 WNNLVLVRKDI
+875 WNNLVLVRKDM
-886 NGAKSNDYP
+886 NGAKSNKYP
-895 LSNDIRKARHT
+895 LLNDIRTSRHT
-906 FWTLLKNK
+906 FWTSLKNK

-923 RLIGSEELSP
+923 RLIGSEELTP
-933 VILEK
+933 EILEK

-982 EYFKVREISDLHH
+982 EYFKVREINDLHH

-1013 TRNPIL
+1013 TKNTLL
-1019 WLKKNRDEAKNGKN
+1019 WLKKAQKEKEENNKDKEKYK
-1033 DYNLEKMFD
+1033 YNLEKLFD
-1042 NDIFVKDRKIF
+1042 KDIVIKDKKVF

-1102 PIKGNNSI
+1102 PIKGSNEV

-1124 FGSYFVLVSHILK
+1124 SGSYFALVSHIVK

-1162 LYFKEKIKLIEPEI
+1162 LYFEEKIKLIEPEI
-1176 LIDKIPIGSIFK
+1176 LIEKIPIKSVFK
-1188 INGCYYTLK
+1188 INSCYYTLR
-1197 GRSNEVIQYNLN
+1197 GRTGNDLMYNLD
-1209 VQLKLDKDN
+1209 VQLKLGKVE
-1218 TNYIKY
+1218 TNYIKNI
-1224 VIKFNETGINRK
+1224 IKFNETGVNRK
-1236 DKNDNFLITEELNT
+1236 DKNNNFIITVEYNKS
-1250 LLFEEIVNKITNTIF
+1250 LFEEIINKITNTIF

-1276 VLKILDKDK
+1276 VLKILNKDK
-1285 FSNLDLKNQCGVI
+1285 FDNLDLKSQCSAI
-1298 VKLLGYFSNSRDLF
+1298 IKILGYFSNSRDLF
-1312 DLSDFGGAKK
+1312 DLSDFGGAQLA
-1322 SGGITF
+1322 GILKF
-1328 HRDIDKINEIKL
+1328 GKNIENLEEIKL
-1340 ISKSITGIYE
+1340 ISKSITGVYE

>member
-1 MKNKEYFIGLDI
+1 MENKEYFIGLDI

-19 WAVTDTSYNI
+19 WAVTDTNYNI
-29 LKKNRKFLYG
+29 LKKNGKFLYG

-47 TAVERRVNRNNRRRL
+47 TAIERRVNRNNRRRL

-75 FEKYILKK
+75 FEKYILEK

-104 QKNTLFNDENFNDK
+104 QKNTLFNDENFKDK
-118 DFHKKYPTIYH
+118 DFHEKYPTIYH
-129 LRYELMNS
+129 LRYDLMNS

-160 LFENFEVS
+160 LFENFEVEES
-168 DSEKINNRDTLKEL
+168 GKGNNQDNLKEL
-182 IINFEDY
+182 IRNFENY
-189 IDTLEDIDFAI
+189 ISTLEDLDFEI
-200 KDIDKFCDILLDSDM
+200 KDIDKFCDVLLDSSI

-255 IVENKVKINFSSS
+255 IVENKNKINFSDSK
-268 NYDEKYSEIEATLGD
+268 YDEKYFELESILGD
-283 DIELIDKSKE
+283 EIELIDRAKE

-342 LIFNSNVTSKSKINS
+342 LIFNSVEYRKKVLEIKESK
-357 GDNNN
+357 
-362 FIKKYFGKEDD
+362 FKE
-373 YKKLKNYREKI
+373 
-384 LALKTSELIKLKI
+384 LKI
-397 ENWDEELKNY
+397 EDEDKEISDY
-407 IINGIAEGDLLEVQK
+407 IINSISEGTLLELQK

-428 VPIQLHL
+428 VPMQLHL

-441 LDNASN
+441 LDNASS
-447 YLTFL
+447 YLLFL
-452 NEVDSTNLSLKE
+452 NEVDSTNLSVKE
-464 KIIQIFKFRI
+464 KILEIFKFRI

-495 KAKVYPWNFNQVI
+495 KTKVYPWNFNEVI
-508 NVKKSA
+508 DVKKSA

-520 MTRKCTYLHNEN
+520 MTRKCSYLHNEN

-560 STELK
+560 NTILK

-583 LKKMLKLNNLYND
+583 LKKMLKLNNLYDD

-612 IDMYKILGEDFKKD
+612 IDMYKILGEDLKKD
-626 SYKELAENIIFW
+626 SYKELAENVIFW

-679 LSKKFLTEVE
+679 LSRKFLTEVE

-737 KLNYEDIM
+737 KLNYENIM

-765 GEIKKIMKYDPKKVF
+765 GEIKKIMKCDPKKVF

-933 VILEK
+933 EILEK

-1019 WLKKNRDEAKNGKN
+1019 WLKKNRDETKNGKN

-1053 DKEEV
+1053 DKIEV

-1102 PIKGNNSI
+1102 PIKGNNNI

-1124 FGSYFVLVSHILK
+1124 SGSYFVLVSHIVK
-1137 KKRVRTLETVP
+1137 KKRVRTLETIPV
-1148 IYISKEI
+1148 YISKKI
-1155 KSKKDLI
+1155 KNKEDLI
-1162 LYFKEKIKLIEPEI
+1162 LYFEEKTKLIEPKI
-1176 LIDKIPIGSIFK
+1176 LIEKIPIKSVFK
-1188 INGCYYTLK
+1188 INSCYYTLR
-1197 GRSNEVIQYNLN
+1197 GRTGNDIMYNLD
-1209 VQLKLDKDN
+1209 VQLKLGKVE
-1218 TNYIKY
+1218 TNYIKNI
-1224 VIKFNETGINRK
+1224 IKFNETGVNRK
-1236 DKNDNFLITEELNT
+1236 DKNNNFIITVEYNKS
-1250 LLFEEIVNKITNTIF
+1250 LFKEIINKITNTIF

-1285 FSNLDLKNQCGVI
+1285 FYNLDLKNQCSVI

-1312 DLSDFGGAKK
+1312 DLSDFGGAQLA
-1322 SGGITF
+1322 GILKF
-1328 HRDIDKINEIKL
+1328 SKNIENLEEIKL
-1340 ISKSITGIYE
+1340 ISKSITGVYE

>member
-1 MKNKEYFIGLDI
+1 MENKEYFIGLDI

-19 WAVTDTSYNI
+19 WAVTDTNYNI

-47 TAVERRVNRNNRRRL
+47 TAIERRVNRNNRRRL
-62 KRRNERLKFLKNS
+62 KRRNKRLKFLKNS
-75 FEKYILKK
+75 FEKYILEK

-104 QKNTLFNDENFNDK
+104 QKNTLFNDENFKDK
-118 DFHKKYPTIYH
+118 DFHEKYPTIYH
-129 LRYELMNS
+129 LRYDLMNS

-160 LFENFEVS
+160 LFENFEVEES
-168 DSEKINNRDTLKEL
+168 GKGNNQDNLKEL
-182 IINFEDY
+182 IRNFENY
-189 IDTLEDIDFAI
+189 ISTLEDLDFEI
-200 KDIDKFCDILLDSDM
+200 KDIDKFCDILLDSSI

-255 IVENKVKINFSSS
+255 IVENKNKINFSDSK
-268 NYDEKYSEIEATLGD
+268 YDEKYFELESVLGD
-283 DIELIDKSKE
+283 EIELIDRAKE

-342 LIFNSNVTSKSKINS
+342 LIFNSVEYRKKVLEIKESK
-357 GDNNN
+357 
-362 FIKKYFGKEDD
+362 FKE
-373 YKKLKNYREKI
+373 
-384 LALKTSELIKLKI
+384 LKI
-397 ENWDEELKNY
+397 EDEDKEISDY
-407 IINGIAEGDLLEVQK
+407 IINSISEGTLLELQK

-428 VPIQLHL
+428 VPMQLHL

-441 LDNASN
+441 LDNASS
-447 YLTFL
+447 YLPFL
-452 NEVDSTNLSLKE
+452 NEVDSTNLSVKE
-464 KIIQIFKFRI
+464 KIVEIFKFRI

-495 KAKVYPWNFNQVI
+495 KAKVYPWNFNEVI
-508 NVKKSA
+508 DVKKSA

-520 MTRKCTYLHNEN
+520 MTRKCSYLHNEN

-560 STELK
+560 NTILK

-583 LKKMLKLNNLYND
+583 LKKMLKLNNLYDD

-612 IDMYKILGEDFKKD
+612 IDMYKILGEDLKKD

-679 LSKKFLTEVE
+679 LSRKFLTEVE

-737 KLNYEDIM
+737 KLNYENIM

-765 GEIKKIMKYDPKKVF
+765 GEIKKIMKCDPKKVF

-875 WNNLVLVRKDI
+875 WNNLVLARKDI

-933 VILEK
+933 EILEK

-1019 WLKKNRDEAKNGKN
+1019 WLKKNRDETKNGKN

-1053 DKEEV
+1053 DKTEV

-1102 PIKGNNSI
+1102 PIKGNNNI

-1124 FGSYFVLVSHILK
+1124 SGSYFVLVSHIVK
-1137 KKRVRTLETVP
+1137 EKRVRTLETIPV
-1148 IYISKEI
+1148 YISKKI
-1155 KSKKDLI
+1155 KNKEDLI
-1162 LYFKEKIKLIEPEI
+1162 LYFEEKTKLIEPKI
-1176 LIDKIPIGSIFK
+1176 LIEKIPIKSVFK
-1188 INGCYYTLK
+1188 INSCYYTLR
-1197 GRSNEVIQYNLN
+1197 GRTGNDIMYNLD
-1209 VQLKLDKDN
+1209 VQLKLGKVE
-1218 TNYIKY
+1218 TNYIKNI
-1224 VIKFNETGINRK
+1224 IKFNETGVNRK
-1236 DKNDNFLITEELNT
+1236 DKNNNFIITVEYNKS
-1250 LLFEEIVNKITNTIF
+1250 LFKEIINKITNTIF

-1285 FSNLDLKNQCGVI
+1285 FYNLDLKNQCSVI

-1312 DLSDFGGAKK
+1312 DLSDFGGAQLA
-1322 SGGITF
+1322 GILKF
-1328 HRDIDKINEIKL
+1328 SKNIENLEEIKL
-1340 ISKSITGIYE
+1340 ISKSITGVYE

>member
-1 MKNKEYFIGLDI
+1 MENKEYFIGLDI

-19 WAVTDTSYNI
+19 WAVTDTNYNI
-29 LKKNRKFLYG
+29 LKKNGKFLYG

-47 TAVERRVNRNNRRRL
+47 TAIERRVNRNNRRRL

-75 FEKYILKK
+75 FEKYILEK

-104 QKNTLFNDENFNDK
+104 QKNTLFNDENFKDK

-129 LRYELMNS
+129 LRYDLMNS

-160 LFENFEVS
+160 LFENFEVEES
-168 DSEKINNRDTLKEL
+168 GKGNNQDNLKEL
-182 IINFEDY
+182 IRNFENY
-189 IDTLEDIDFAI
+189 ISTLEDLDFEI
-200 KDIDKFCDILLDSDM
+200 KDIDKFCDILLDSSI

-255 IVENKVKINFSSS
+255 IVENKNKINFSDSK
-268 NYDEKYSEIEATLGD
+268 YDEKYFELESILGD
-283 DIELIDKSKE
+283 EIELIDRAKE

-342 LIFNSNVTSKSKINS
+342 LIFNSVEYRKKVLEIKESK
-357 GDNNN
+357 
-362 FIKKYFGKEDD
+362 FKE
-373 YKKLKNYREKI
+373 
-384 LALKTSELIKLKI
+384 LKI
-397 ENWDEELKNY
+397 EDEDKEISDY
-407 IINGIAEGDLLEVQK
+407 IINSISEGTLLELQK

-428 VPIQLHL
+428 VPMQLHL

-441 LDNASN
+441 LDNASS
-447 YLTFL
+447 YLPFL
-452 NEVDSTNLSLKE
+452 NEVDSTNLSVKE
-464 KIIQIFKFRI
+464 KILEIFKFRI

-495 KAKVYPWNFNQVI
+495 KAKVYPWNFNEVI
-508 NVKKSA
+508 DVKKSA

-520 MTRKCTYLHNEN
+520 MTRKCSYLHNEN

-560 STELK
+560 NTILK

-583 LKKMLKLNNLYND
+583 LKKMLKLNNLYDD

-612 IDMYKILGEDFKKD
+612 IDMYKILGEDLKKD

-679 LSKKFLTEVE
+679 LSRKFLTEVE

-737 KLNYEDIM
+737 KLNYENIM

-765 GEIKKIMKYDPKKVF
+765 GEIKKIMKCDPKKVF

-923 RLIGSEELSP
+923 RLIGSEELTP
-933 VILEK
+933 EILEK

-1019 WLKKNRDEAKNGKN
+1019 WLKKNRDETKNGKN

-1053 DKEEV
+1053 DKIEV

-1102 PIKGNNSI
+1102 PIKGNNNI

-1124 FGSYFVLVSHILK
+1124 SGSYFVLVSHIVK
-1137 KKRVRTLETVP
+1137 KKRVRTLETIPV
-1148 IYISKEI
+1148 YISKKI
-1155 KSKKDLI
+1155 KNKEDLI
-1162 LYFKEKIKLIEPEI
+1162 LYFEEKTKLIEPKI
-1176 LIDKIPIGSIFK
+1176 LIEKIPIKSVFK
-1188 INGCYYTLK
+1188 INSCYYTLR
-1197 GRSNEVIQYNLN
+1197 GRTGNDIMYNLD
-1209 VQLKLDKDN
+1209 VQLKLGKVE
-1218 TNYIKY
+1218 TNYIKNI
-1224 VIKFNETGINRK
+1224 IKFNETGVNRK
-1236 DKNDNFLITEELNT
+1236 DKNNNFIITVEYNKS
-1250 LLFEEIVNKITNTIF
+1250 LFKEIINKITNTIF

-1285 FSNLDLKNQCGVI
+1285 FYNLDLKNQCSVI

-1312 DLSDFGGAKK
+1312 DLSDFGGAQLA
-1322 SGGITF
+1322 GILKF
-1328 HRDIDKINEIKL
+1328 SKNIENLEEIKL
-1340 ISKSITGIYE
+1340 ISKSITGVYE

>member
-1 MKNKEYFIGLDI
+1 MEGKEYYIGLDI

-19 WAVTDTSYNI
+19 WAVTDTNYNI

-39 VRLFDEAQ
+39 VRLFEEAK
-47 TAVERRVNRNNRRRL
+47 TAVERRVNRNIRRRL
-62 KRRNERLKFLKNS
+62 KRRNDRLKFLKNS
-75 FEKYILKK
+75 FEKYILEK
-83 DPLFFERLEDSF
+83 DSLFFERLEDSF
-95 FYEEDKRIK
+95 FYEEDKRTK
-104 QKNTLFNDENFNDK
+104 QKNTLFNDENFKDK
-118 DFHKKYPTIYH
+118 DFHYKYPTIYH

-151 HILKNRGHF
+151 HIMKSRGHF

-168 DSEKINNRDTLKEL
+168 DSEKTDNKDALKEL
-182 IINFEDY
+182 VINFEDY
-189 IDTLEDIDFAI
+189 ISTLEDIDFEI
-200 KDIDKFCDILLDSDM
+200 NDIDKFCDILLDSSI

-232 KVIIR
+232 KIIIR

-248 IYINNEA
+248 IYINNEN
-255 IVENKVKINFSSS
+255 IVENKVKINFSDSK
-268 NYDEKYSEIEATLGD
+268 YDEKYSEVESILGE

-312 SKVKSYA
+312 SKVKSYI
-319 KYKEDLIKVKYFIKK
+319 KYKEDLAKVKYFVKK
-334 YFGDENYK
+334 YFGDEDYK
-342 LIFNSNVTSKSKINS
+342 LIFSSKDYRKKVLE
-357 GDNNN
+357 
-362 FIKKYFGKEDD
+362 IKEAKFKELEIEDED
-373 YKKLKNYREKI
+373 K
-384 LALKTSELIKLKI
+384 ELV
-397 ENWDEELKNY
+397 DY
-407 IINGIAEGDLLEVQK
+407 IINSISEGTLLEVQK

-428 VPIQLHL
+428 IPMQLHL

-447 YLTFL
+447 YLKFL

-464 KIIQIFKFRI
+464 KIIQIFKFRV
-474 PYFIGPL
+474 PYFIGPM
-481 NDRSEFS
+481 NDKSEFS

-495 KAKVYPWNFNQVI
+495 KSKVYPWNFNEVI
-508 NVKKSA
+508 NIKKSA

-560 STELK
+560 STDLK
-565 QKIYNE
+565 QKIYTQ

-583 LKKMLKLNNLYND
+583 LKKMLQLNNLYND

-606 ASLKSH
+606 ATLKPH
-612 IDMYKILGEDFKKD
+612 IDMYKILGEDFNRD
-626 SYKELAENIIFW
+626 SYKELAENVIFW
-638 ITVYNGDKKMILE
+638 VTVYNGDKKMISE
-651 KITEVYSGMLTQD
+651 KITEVYSDMLTKD
-664 QINKLSSLKYSGWGN
+664 QINKLSTLKYSGWGN
-679 LSKKFLTEVE
+679 LSRKFLTEVE
-689 HYGEETAGEYV
+689 HYGEETGGAYI
-700 NLIDMMWDYSLNLME
+700 NIIDMMWEYSLNLME

-726 LDELKEVKVIN
+726 LDEIKEVKVIN
-737 KLNYEDIM
+737 KLNYENIM

-765 GEIKKIMKYDPKKVF
+765 EEIKKIMKYDPKKVF

-787 DIVKTRKDKRKKQL
+787 DIVKTTKDKRKKQL
-801 EEKYKNIKDVDKNI
+801 EDKYKDIKDVDKNI
-815 LEELKNTDEKEFRRK
+815 LDELKNTDEKEFRRK
-830 KLYLYFT
+830 KLYLYFS

-852 DLFNSNIYDIDHIY
+852 DLFNSKIYDIDHIY

-875 WNNLVLVRKDI
+875 WNNLVLVKKVI
-886 NGAKSNDYP
+886 NGTKRDNYP
-895 LSNDIRKARHT
+895 LPNDIRTSRHE

-914 GLISDIKYE
+914 KLISDIKYE
-923 RLIGSEELSP
+923 RLIGSEKLSP
-933 VILEK
+933 EILEK
-938 FVARQLVETSQTI
+938 FIARQLVETSQTI

-982 EYFKVREISDLHH
+982 NYLKVREINDLHH

-1008 YNEKF
+1008 YDEKF

-1019 WLKKNRDEAKNGKN
+1019 WLKKNRSESKFDKNN
-1033 DYNLEKMFD
+1033 YNLEKMFD
-1042 NDIFVKDRKIF
+1042 NNIIVKDRKIF
-1053 DKEEV
+1053 DKIEV

-1063 RFLYQKFPLVTKRT
+1063 RFLYQKLPLVTKRT

-1090 SKKAVDLKNMYI
+1090 SKKSIDLKNMYI
-1102 PIKGNNSI
+1102 PIKGNNII

-1124 FGSYFVLVSHILK
+1124 SGSYFVLVSHILK

-1176 LIDKIPIGSIFK
+1176 LIDKIPIGSVFK
-1188 INGCYYTLK
+1188 INGCYYTLR
-1197 GRSNEVIQYNLN
+1197 GR
-1209 VQLKLDKDN
+1209 
-1218 TNYIKY
+1218 
-1224 VIKFNETGINRK
+1224 TGI
-1236 DKNDNFLITEELNT
+1236 I
-1250 LLFEEIVNKITNTIF
+1250 
-1265 YYRNNKGKENA
+1265 
-1276 VLKILDKDK
+1276 
-1285 FSNLDLKNQCGVI
+1285 
-1298 VKLLGYFSNSRDLF
+1298 
-1312 DLSDFGGAKK
+1312 
-1322 SGGITF
+1322 
-1328 HRDIDKINEIKL
+1328 
-1340 ISKSITGIYE
+1340 
-1350 TEIDLKKL
+1350 

>member
-1 MKNKEYFIGLDI
+1 MENKEYFIGLDI

-19 WAVTDTSYNI
+19 WAVTDASYNI

-75 FEKYILKK
+75 FEKYILEK

-104 QKNTLFNDENFNDK
+104 QKNTLFNDENFKDK
-118 DFHKKYPTIYH
+118 DFHEKYPTIYH
-129 LRYELMNS
+129 LRYDLMNS

-160 LFENFEVS
+160 LFENFEVEES
-168 DSEKINNRDTLKEL
+168 GKGNNQDNLKEL
-182 IINFEDY
+182 IRNFENY
-189 IDTLEDIDFAI
+189 ISTLEDLDFEI
-200 KDIDKFCDILLDSDM
+200 KDIDKFCDILLDSNI

-342 LIFNSNVTSKSKINS
+342 LIFNSVEYRKKVLEIKESK
-357 GDNNN
+357 
-362 FIKKYFGKEDD
+362 FKE
-373 YKKLKNYREKI
+373 
-384 LALKTSELIKLKI
+384 LKI
-397 ENWDEELKNY
+397 EDEDKEISDY
-407 IINGIAEGDLLEVQK
+407 IINSISEGTLLELQK

-428 VPIQLHL
+428 VPMQLHL

-441 LDNASN
+441 LDNASS
-447 YLTFL
+447 YLPFL
-452 NEVDSTNLSLKE
+452 NEVDSTNLSVKE
-464 KIIQIFKFRI
+464 KIVEIFKFRI

-495 KAKVYPWNFNQVI
+495 KAKVYPWNFNEVI
-508 NVKKSA
+508 DVKKSA

-520 MTRKCTYLHNEN
+520 MTRKCSYLHNEN

-560 STELK
+560 NTILK

-583 LKKMLKLNNLYND
+583 LKKMLKLNNLYDD

-612 IDMYKILGEDFKKD
+612 IDMYKILGEDLKKD

-679 LSKKFLTEVE
+679 LSRKFLTEVE

-737 KLNYEDIM
+737 KLNYENIM

-765 GEIKKIMKYDPKKVF
+765 GEIKKIMKCDPKKVF

-933 VILEK
+933 EILEK

-1019 WLKKNRDEAKNGKN
+1019 WLKKNRDETKNGKN

-1053 DKEEV
+1053 DKIEV

-1102 PIKGNNSI
+1102 PIKGNNNI

-1124 FGSYFVLVSHILK
+1124 SGSYFVLVSHIVK
-1137 KKRVRTLETVP
+1137 KKRVRTLETIPV
-1148 IYISKEI
+1148 YISKKI
-1155 KSKKDLI
+1155 KNKEDLI
-1162 LYFKEKIKLIEPEI
+1162 LYFEEKTKLIEPKI
-1176 LIDKIPIGSIFK
+1176 LIEKIPIKSVFK
-1188 INGCYYTLK
+1188 INSCYYTLR
-1197 GRSNEVIQYNLN
+1197 GRTGNDIMYNLD
-1209 VQLKLDKDN
+1209 VQLKLGKVE
-1218 TNYIKY
+1218 TNYIKNI
-1224 VIKFNETGINRK
+1224 IKFNETGVNRK
-1236 DKNDNFLITEELNT
+1236 DKNNNFIITVEYNKS
-1250 LLFEEIVNKITNTIF
+1250 LFKEIINKITNTIF

-1285 FSNLDLKNQCGVI
+1285 FYNLDLKNQCSVI

-1312 DLSDFGGAKK
+1312 DLSDFGGAQLA
-1322 SGGITF
+1322 GILKF
-1328 HRDIDKINEIKL
+1328 SKNIENLEEIKL
-1340 ISKSITGIYE
+1340 ISKSITGVYE

>member
-1 MKNKEYFIGLDI
+1 MENKEYFIGLDI

-19 WAVTDTSYNI
+19 WAVTDTNYNI
-29 LKKNRKFLYG
+29 LKKNGKFLYG

-47 TAVERRVNRNNRRRL
+47 TAIERRVNRNNRRRL

-75 FEKYILKK
+75 FEKYILEK

-104 QKNTLFNDENFNDK
+104 QKNTLFNDENFKDK

-129 LRYELMNS
+129 LRYDLMNS

-160 LFENFEVS
+160 LFENFEVEES
-168 DSEKINNRDTLKEL
+168 GKGNNQDNLKEL
-182 IINFEDY
+182 IRNFENY
-189 IDTLEDIDFAI
+189 ISTLEDLDFEI
-200 KDIDKFCDILLDSDM
+200 KDIDKFCDILLDSSI

-255 IVENKVKINFSSS
+255 IVENKNKINFSDSK
-268 NYDEKYSEIEATLGD
+268 YDEKYFELESILGD
-283 DIELIDKSKE
+283 EIELIDRAKE

-342 LIFNSNVTSKSKINS
+342 LIFNSVEYRKKVLEIKESK
-357 GDNNN
+357 
-362 FIKKYFGKEDD
+362 FKE
-373 YKKLKNYREKI
+373 
-384 LALKTSELIKLKI
+384 LKI
-397 ENWDEELKNY
+397 EDEDKEISDY
-407 IINGIAEGDLLEVQK
+407 IINSISEGTLLELQK

-428 VPIQLHL
+428 VPMQLHL

-441 LDNASN
+441 LDNASS
-447 YLTFL
+447 YLPFL
-452 NEVDSTNLSLKE
+452 NEVDSTNLSVKE
-464 KIIQIFKFRI
+464 KIVEIFKFRI

-495 KAKVYPWNFNQVI
+495 KTKVYPWNFNEVI
-508 NVKKSA
+508 DVKKSA

-520 MTRKCTYLHNEN
+520 MTRKCSYLHNEN

-560 STELK
+560 NTILK

-583 LKKMLKLNNLYND
+583 LKKMLKLNNLYDD

-612 IDMYKILGEDFKKD
+612 IDMYKILGEDLKKD

-679 LSKKFLTEVE
+679 LSRKFLTEVE

-737 KLNYEDIM
+737 KLNYENIM

-765 GEIKKIMKYDPKKVF
+765 GEIKKIMKCDPKKVF

-933 VILEK
+933 EILEK

-1019 WLKKNRDEAKNGKN
+1019 WLKKNRDETKNGKN

-1053 DKEEV
+1053 DKIEV

-1063 RFLYQKFPLVTKRT
+1063 KFLYKKLPLVTKRT
-1077 KEEKGAISDLQLI
+1077 KEEKGAISNLQLI
-1090 SKKAVDLKNMYI
+1090 SKKSVDLKNMYI

-1224 VIKFNETGINRK
+1224 IIKFNETGINRK

-1285 FSNLDLKNQCGVI
+1285 FNNLDLKNQCSVI

-1312 DLSDFGGAKK
+1312 DLSDFGGAEK

-1340 ISKSITGIYE
+1340 ISKSTTGIYQ

>member
-1 MKNKEYFIGLDI
+1 MENKEYFIGLDI

-19 WAVTDTSYNI
+19 WAVTDTNYNI
-29 LKKNRKFLYG
+29 LKKNGKFLYG

-47 TAVERRVNRNNRRRL
+47 TAIERRVNRNNRRRL

-75 FEKYILKK
+75 FEKYILEK

-104 QKNTLFNDENFNDK
+104 QKNTLFNDENFKDK

-129 LRYELMNS
+129 LRYDLMNS

-160 LFENFEVS
+160 LFENFEVEES
-168 DSEKINNRDTLKEL
+168 GKGNNQDNLKEL
-182 IINFEDY
+182 IRNFENY
-189 IDTLEDIDFAI
+189 ISTLEDLDFEI
-200 KDIDKFCDILLDSDM
+200 KDIDKFCDVLLDSSI

-232 KVIIR
+232 KVVIR

-255 IVENKVKINFSSS
+255 IVENKNKINFSDSK
-268 NYDEKYSEIEATLGD
+268 YDEKYFELESILGD
-283 DIELIDKSKE
+283 EIELIDRAKE

-342 LIFNSNVTSKSKINS
+342 LIFNSVEYRKKVLEIKESK
-357 GDNNN
+357 
-362 FIKKYFGKEDD
+362 FKE
-373 YKKLKNYREKI
+373 
-384 LALKTSELIKLKI
+384 LKI
-397 ENWDEELKNY
+397 ENEDKEISDY
-407 IINGIAEGDLLEVQK
+407 IINSISEGTLLELQK

-428 VPIQLHL
+428 VPMQLHL

-441 LDNASN
+441 LDNASS
-447 YLTFL
+447 YLPFL
-452 NEVDSTNLSLKE
+452 NEVDSTNLSVKE
-464 KIIQIFKFRI
+464 KILEIFKFRI

-495 KAKVYPWNFNQVI
+495 KAKVYPWNFNEVI
-508 NVKKSA
+508 DVKKSA

-520 MTRKCTYLHNEN
+520 MTRKCSYLHNEN

-565 QKIYNE
+565 QKIYDE

-583 LKKMLKLNNLYND
+583 LKKMLKLNNLYDD

-612 IDMYKILGEDFKKD
+612 IDMYKILGEDLKKD
-626 SYKELAENIIFW
+626 SYKELAENVIFW

-679 LSKKFLTEVE
+679 LSRKFLTEVE

-765 GEIKKIMKYDPKKVF
+765 GEIKKIMKCDPKKVF

-933 VILEK
+933 EILEK

-1019 WLKKNRDEAKNGKN
+1019 WLKKNRDETKNGKN

-1053 DKEEV
+1053 DKIEV

-1102 PIKGNNSI
+1102 PIKGNNNI

-1124 FGSYFVLVSHILK
+1124 SGSYFVLVSHIVK
-1137 KKRVRTLETVP
+1137 KKRVRTLETIPV
-1148 IYISKEI
+1148 YISKKI
-1155 KSKKDLI
+1155 KNKEDLI
-1162 LYFKEKIKLIEPEI
+1162 LYFEEKTKLIEPKI
-1176 LIDKIPIGSIFK
+1176 LIEKIPIKSVFK
-1188 INGCYYTLK
+1188 INSCYYTLR
-1197 GRSNEVIQYNLN
+1197 GRTGNDIMYNLD
-1209 VQLKLDKDN
+1209 VQLKLGKVE
-1218 TNYIKY
+1218 TNYIKNI
-1224 VIKFNETGINRK
+1224 IKFNETGVNRK
-1236 DKNDNFLITEELNT
+1236 DKNNNFIITVEYNKS
-1250 LLFEEIVNKITNTIF
+1250 LFKEIINKITNTIF

-1285 FSNLDLKNQCGVI
+1285 FYNLDLKNQCSVI

-1312 DLSDFGGAKK
+1312 DLSDFGGAQLA
-1322 SGGITF
+1322 GILKF
-1328 HRDIDKINEIKL
+1328 SKNIENLEEIKL
-1340 ISKSITGIYE
+1340 ISKSITGVYE

>member
-1 MKNKEYFIGLDI
+1 MENKEYFIGLDI

-19 WAVTDTSYNI
+19 WAVTDTNYNI

-47 TAVERRVNRNNRRRL
+47 TAIERRVNRNNRRRL

-75 FEKYILKK
+75 FEKYILEK

-104 QKNTLFNDENFNDK
+104 QKNTLFNDENFKDK
-118 DFHKKYPTIYH
+118 DFHEKYPTIYH
-129 LRYELMNS
+129 LRYDLMNS

-160 LFENFEVS
+160 LFENFEVEES
-168 DSEKINNRDTLKEL
+168 GKGNNQDNLKEL
-182 IINFEDY
+182 IRNFENY
-189 IDTLEDIDFAI
+189 ISTLEDLDFEI
-200 KDIDKFCDILLDSDM
+200 KDIDKFCDILLDSSI

-255 IVENKVKINFSSS
+255 IVENKNKINFSDSK
-268 NYDEKYSEIEATLGD
+268 YDEKYFELESVLGD
-283 DIELIDKSKE
+283 EIELIDRAKE

-342 LIFNSNVTSKSKINS
+342 LIFNSVEYRKKVLEIKESK
-357 GDNNN
+357 
-362 FIKKYFGKEDD
+362 FKE
-373 YKKLKNYREKI
+373 
-384 LALKTSELIKLKI
+384 LKI
-397 ENWDEELKNY
+397 EDEDKEISDY
-407 IINGIAEGDLLEVQK
+407 IINSISEGTLLELQK

-428 VPIQLHL
+428 VPMQLHL

-441 LDNASN
+441 LDNASS
-447 YLTFL
+447 YLPFL
-452 NEVDSTNLSLKE
+452 NEVDSTNLSVKE
-464 KIIQIFKFRI
+464 KIVEIFKFRI

-495 KAKVYPWNFNQVI
+495 KAKVYPWNFNEVI
-508 NVKKSA
+508 DVKKSA

-520 MTRKCTYLHNEN
+520 MTRKCSYLHNEN

-560 STELK
+560 NTILK

-583 LKKMLKLNNLYND
+583 LKKMLKLNNLYDD

-612 IDMYKILGEDFKKD
+612 IDMYKILGEDLKKD

-679 LSKKFLTEVE
+679 LSRKFLTEVE

-737 KLNYEDIM
+737 KLNYENIM

-765 GEIKKIMKYDPKKVF
+765 GEIKKIMKCDPKKVF

-933 VILEK
+933 EILEK
-938 FVARQLVETSQTI
+938 FVVRQLVETSQTI

-1019 WLKKNRDEAKNGKN
+1019 WLKKNRDETKNGKN

-1053 DKEEV
+1053 DKTEV

-1102 PIKGNNSI
+1102 PIKGNNNI

-1124 FGSYFVLVSHILK
+1124 SGSYFVLVSHIVK
-1137 KKRVRTLETVP
+1137 KKRVRTLETIPV
-1148 IYISKEI
+1148 YISKKI
-1155 KSKKDLI
+1155 KNKEDLI
-1162 LYFKEKIKLIEPEI
+1162 LYFEEKTKLIEPKI
-1176 LIDKIPIGSIFK
+1176 LIEKIPIKSVFK
-1188 INGCYYTLK
+1188 INSCYYTLR
-1197 GRSNEVIQYNLN
+1197 GRTGNDIMYNLD
-1209 VQLKLDKDN
+1209 VQLKLGKVE
-1218 TNYIKY
+1218 TNYIKNI
-1224 VIKFNETGINRK
+1224 IKFNETGVNRK
-1236 DKNDNFLITEELNT
+1236 DKNNNFIITVEYNKS
-1250 LLFEEIVNKITNTIF
+1250 LFKEIINKITNTIF

-1285 FSNLDLKNQCGVI
+1285 FYNLDLKNQCSVI

-1312 DLSDFGGAKK
+1312 DLSDFGGAQLA
-1322 SGGITF
+1322 GILKF
-1328 HRDIDKINEIKL
+1328 SKNIENLEEIKL
-1340 ISKSITGIYE
+1340 ISKSITGVYE

>member
-1 MKNKEYFIGLDI
+1 MENKEYFIGIDI

-47 TAVERRVNRNNRRRL
+47 TAIERRVNRNNRRRL

-75 FEKYILKK
+75 FEKYILEK

-95 FYEEDKRIK
+95 FYEEDKRTK
-104 QKNTLFNDENFNDK
+104 QKNTLFNDENFIDK

-129 LRYELMNS
+129 LRYDLMNS
-137 KEEHDVREVYLAIA
+137 KEEHDIREVYLGLS
-151 HILKNRGHF
+151 HILRNRGHF
-160 LFENFEVS
+160 LFENFEIGES
-168 DSEKINNRDTLKEL
+168 KAGDNKENLKEML
-182 IINFEDY
+182 KNFENY
-189 IDTLEDIDFAI
+189 IAELEELDFEI
-200 KDIDKFCDILLDSDM
+200 KDINKFSEILLDSEMTKRD
-215 RRKDKET
+215 KDK
-222 NLKSLVNGKD
+222 NLAALVNKEM
-232 KVIIR
+232 KTIVK
-237 LLIGFETQLDK
+237 LFLGFETALDK
-248 IYINNEA
+248 IFTENET
-255 IVENKVKINFSSS
+255 IVEEKMKINFSKS
-268 NYDEKYSEIEATLGD
+268 NYDEMYDKVSGCLGDEIE
-283 DIELIDKSKE
+283 IIDKAKE
-293 IYDYV
+293 IYDFL

-303 LKDSNSISE
+303 LKDTNSISE
-312 SKVKSYA
+312 SKIKSYE
-319 KYKEDLIKVKYFIKK
+319 KYKEDLKNIKYVIKK
-334 YFGDENYK
+334 YFGHEKYK
-342 LIFNSNVTSKSKINS
+342 EIFGS
-357 GDNNN
+357 
-362 FIKKYFGKEDD
+362 EE
-373 YKKLKNYREKI
+373 YREKV
-384 LALKTSELIKLKI
+384 LALKENDFKNLVAENDDEKLII
-397 ENWDEELKNY
+397 EIKNS
-407 IINGIAEGDLLEVQK
+407 ILDGTFLEVQRG
-422 SISNSV
+422 IPNSV
-428 VPIQLHL
+428 IPMQIQLF
-435 YELKKI
+435 ELKKI
-441 LDNASN
+441 LENVSK
-447 YLTFL
+447 YYEFL
-452 NEVDSTNLSLKE
+452 NEVDENGLSLKE
-464 KIIQIFKFRI
+464 KIIKTFEFKI
-474 PYFIGPL
+474 PYYVGPL
-481 NDRSEFS
+481 NTKSKFA
-488 WLERNDY
+488 WLERNSFD
-495 KAKVYPWNFNQVI
+495 KITPWNFEKVI
-508 NVKKSA
+508 DIKKTA
-514 ENFITR
+514 QNFITR
-520 MTRKCTYLHNEN
+520 MTRKCTYLKNEN

-583 LKKMLKLNNLYND
+583 LKKMLKLNNLYDD

-626 SYKELAENIIFW
+626 SYKELAENVIFW

-651 KITEVYSGMLTQD
+651 KITEVYSSMLTQD

-679 LSKKFLTEVE
+679 LSRKFLTEVE

-875 WNNLVLVRKDI
+875 WNNLVLVRKDMNLI
-886 NGAKSNDYP
+886 KSNGYE
-895 LSNDIRKARHT
+895 LIKNIRDSRKD
-906 FWTLLKNK
+906 FWTSLKNK

-923 RLIGSEELSP
+923 RLIGSEELTP
-933 VILEK
+933 EILEK
-938 FVARQLVETSQTI
+938 FIARQLVETSQTI

-982 EYFKVREISDLHH
+982 EYFKVREINDLHH

-1019 WLKKNRDEAKNGKN
+1019 WLRKNRDETKNGKN

-1042 NDIFVKDRKIF
+1042 NDIFIKDRKIF

-1124 FGSYFVLVSHILK
+1124 SGSYFALVSHIVK
-1137 KKRVRTLETVP
+1137 KKRVRTLETIPV
-1148 IYISKEI
+1148 YISKKI
-1155 KSKKDLI
+1155 KNKEDLI
-1162 LYFKEKIKLIEPEI
+1162 LYFEEKIKLIEPKI
-1176 LIDKIPIGSIFK
+1176 LIEKIPIKSVFK
-1188 INGCYYTLK
+1188 INSCYYTLR
-1197 GRSNEVIQYNLN
+1197 GRTGNDLMYNLD
-1209 VQLKLDKDN
+1209 VQLKLGKVE
-1218 TNYIKY
+1218 TNYIKNI
-1224 VIKFNETGINRK
+1224 IKFNETGVNRK
-1236 DKNDNFLITEELNT
+1236 DKNNNFIITVEYNKS
-1250 LLFEEIVNKITNTIF
+1250 LFEEIINKITNTIF

-1285 FSNLDLKNQCGVI
+1285 FDNLDLKSQCSAI
-1298 VKLLGYFSNSRDLF
+1298 IKILGYFSNSRDLF
-1312 DLSDFGGAKK
+1312 DLSDFGGAQLA
-1322 SGGITF
+1322 GILKF
-1328 HRDIDKINEIKL
+1328 GKNIENLEEIKL
-1340 ISKSITGIYE
+1340 ISKSITGVYE

>member
-1 MKNKEYFIGLDI
+1 MKGKEYYIGLDI

-19 WAVTDTSYNI
+19 WAVTDTNYNI

-39 VRLFDEAQ
+39 VRLFEEAK
-47 TAVERRVNRNNRRRL
+47 TAVERRINRNNRRRL
-62 KRRNERLKFLKNS
+62 DKRNDRLKFLKNS
-75 FEKYILKK
+75 FEKYILEK
-83 DPLFFERLEDSF
+83 DSLFFERMEDSF
-95 FYEEDKRIK
+95 FYEEDKRTK
-104 QKNTLFNDENFNDK
+104 QKNTLFNDENFKDK

-137 KEEHDVREVYLAIA
+137 KEEHDVREVYLAIK
-151 HILKNRGHF
+151 HILKSRGHF

-168 DSEKINNRDTLKEL
+168 DSEKTNNKDTLKEL

-189 IDTLEDIDFAI
+189 ISTLEDLDFEI
-200 KDIDKFCDILLDSDM
+200 NDIDKFCDILLDLSI
-215 RRKDKET
+215 RKKDKET
-222 NLKSLVNGKD
+222 NLKSLVKGKD

-248 IYINNEA
+248 IYINNEN
-255 IVENKVKINFSSS
+255 IVENKVKINFSDSK
-268 NYDEKYSEIEATLGD
+268 YDEKYSEIEPILGE

-319 KYKEDLIKVKYFIKK
+319 KYKEDLSKVKYFIKK
-334 YFGDENYK
+334 YFSIEDYK
-342 LIFNSNVTSKSKINS
+342 LIFSSKDYRKKVLE
-357 GDNNN
+357 
-362 FIKKYFGKEDD
+362 IKETKFKELEIEDED
-373 YKKLKNYREKI
+373 K
-384 LALKTSELIKLKI
+384 ELS
-397 ENWDEELKNY
+397 DY
-407 IINGIAEGDLLEVQK
+407 IINSISEGTLLEVQK

-428 VPIQLHL
+428 IPMQLHL

-441 LDNASN
+441 LDNSSN

-452 NEVDSTNLSLKE
+452 NEVDDTNLSLKE
-464 KIIQIFKFRI
+464 KIIQIFEFRI
-474 PYFIGPL
+474 PYFIGPM
-481 NDRSEFS
+481 NDKSEFS
-488 WLERNDY
+488 WVERNDY
-495 KAKVYPWNFNQVI
+495 NSKVYPWNFNEVI

-560 STELK
+560 STDLK
-565 QKIYNE
+565 QKIYKQ

-606 ASLKSH
+606 ATLKPH
-612 IDMYKILGEDFKKD
+612 IDMYKILGEDFNRD
-626 SYKELAENIIFW
+626 PYKELAENVIFW
-638 ITVYNGDKKMILE
+638 VTVYNGDKKMISE
-651 KITEVYSGMLTQD
+651 KISEFYSDMLTQD
-664 QINKLSSLKYSGWGN
+664 QINKLSILKYSGWGN
-679 LSKKFLTEVE
+679 LSRKFLTEVE
-689 HYGEETAGEYV
+689 HYGEETGGACV
-700 NLIDMMWDYSLNLME
+700 NIIDMMWEYSLNLME

-726 LDELKEVKVIN
+726 LDEIKEVKVIN
-737 KLNYEDIM
+737 KLNYENIM

-765 GEIKKIMKYDPKKVF
+765 EEIKKIMKYDPKKVF

-787 DIVKTRKDKRKKQL
+787 DIVKTTKDKRKKQL
-801 EEKYKNIKDVDKNI
+801 EDKYKDIKDVDKNI
-815 LEELKNTDEKEFRRK
+815 LDELKNTDEKEFRRK
-830 KLYLYFT
+830 KLYLYFS

-875 WNNLVLVRKDI
+875 WNNLVLVRKVI
-886 NGAKSNDYP
+886 NGAKSNNYP
-895 LSNDIRKARHT
+895 LPNDIRISRHA

-914 GLISDIKYE
+914 KLISDIKYE
-923 RLIGSEELSP
+923 RLIGSEKLSP
-933 VILEK
+933 EILEK

-982 EYFKVREISDLHH
+982 NYLKVREINDLHH
-995 AHDAYLNIIVGNV
+995 AHDAYLNIIVGNA
-1008 YNEKF
+1008 YDEQF

-1019 WLKKNRDEAKNGKN
+1019 WLRKNREESKIGKN
-1033 DYNLEKMFD
+1033 DYNLERMFD
-1042 NDIFVKDRKIF
+1042 DNIIIKGKKIF
-1053 DKEEV
+1053 DKIEV

-1063 RFLYQKFPLVTKRT
+1063 KFLYQKLPLVTKRT
-1077 KEEKGAISDLQLI
+1077 KEEKGKISDLQLI
-1090 SKKAVDLKNMYI
+1090 SKKSIDLKNMYI

-1110 LANNLEKYGAFNKV
+1110 LANNLEKYGAFNNV

-1137 KKRVRTLETVP
+1137 KKRVRTLETLPV
-1148 IYISKEI
+1148 YISKGI
-1155 KSKKDLI
+1155 KSRADLT
-1162 LYFKEKIKLIEPEI
+1162 LYFKEKMKLIEPEI
-1176 LIDKIPIGSIFK
+1176 LIDKIPIGSVFK
-1188 INGCYYTLK
+1188 INGCYYTLR
-1197 GRSNEVIQYNLN
+1197 GRSNDGLLYNLN
-1209 VQLKLDKDN
+1209 LQLKLDRDN

-1224 VIKFNETGINRK
+1224 IIKFNETGVNRK
-1236 DKNDNFLITEELNT
+1236 DEKDNFLITEELNK

-1265 YYRNNKGKENA
+1265 YYRNNKGKENK
-1276 VLKILDKDK
+1276 VLKVLDKDK
-1285 FSNLDLKNQCGVI
+1285 FNNLDLKNQCSVI
-1298 VKLLGYFSNSRDLF
+1298 VKVLGYFSNSRDLF
-1312 DLSDFGGAKK
+1312 DLSDFGGASK
-1322 SGGITF
+1322 SGTIQF
-1328 HRDIDKINEIKL
+1328 SKNIENIDEIKL
-1340 ISKSITGIYE
+1340 ISKSITGMYE

>member
-1 MKNKEYFIGLDI
+1 MENKEYFIGLDI

-19 WAVTDTSYNI
+19 WAVTDTNYNI
-29 LKKNRKFLYG
+29 LKKNGKFLYG

-47 TAVERRVNRNNRRRL
+47 TAIERRVNRNNRRRL

-75 FEKYILKK
+75 FEKYILEK

-104 QKNTLFNDENFNDK
+104 QKNTLFNDENFKDK

-129 LRYELMNS
+129 LRYDLMNS

-160 LFENFEVS
+160 LFENFEVEES
-168 DSEKINNRDTLKEL
+168 GKGNNQDNLKEL
-182 IINFEDY
+182 IRNFENY
-189 IDTLEDIDFAI
+189 ISTLEDLDFEI
-200 KDIDKFCDILLDSDM
+200 KDIDKFCDVLLDSSI

-232 KVIIR
+232 KVVIR

-255 IVENKVKINFSSS
+255 IVENKNKINFSDSK
-268 NYDEKYSEIEATLGD
+268 YDEKYFELESILGD
-283 DIELIDKSKE
+283 EIELIDRAKE

-342 LIFNSNVTSKSKINS
+342 LIFNSVEYRKKVLEIKESK
-357 GDNNN
+357 
-362 FIKKYFGKEDD
+362 FKE
-373 YKKLKNYREKI
+373 
-384 LALKTSELIKLKI
+384 LKI
-397 ENWDEELKNY
+397 ENEDKEISDY
-407 IINGIAEGDLLEVQK
+407 IINSISEGTLLELQK

-428 VPIQLHL
+428 VPMQLHL

-441 LDNASN
+441 LDNASS
-447 YLTFL
+447 YLPFL
-452 NEVDSTNLSLKE
+452 NEVDSTNLSVKE
-464 KIIQIFKFRI
+464 KIVEIFKFRI

-495 KAKVYPWNFNQVI
+495 KTKVYPWNFNEVI
-508 NVKKSA
+508 DVKKSA

-520 MTRKCTYLHNEN
+520 MTRKCSYLHNEN

-565 QKIYNE
+565 QKIYDE

-583 LKKMLKLNNLYND
+583 LKKMLKLNNLYDD

-612 IDMYKILGEDFKKD
+612 IDMYKILGEDLKKD

-679 LSKKFLTEVE
+679 LSRKFLTEVE

-737 KLNYEDIM
+737 KLNYENIM

-765 GEIKKIMKYDPKKVF
+765 GEIKKIMKCDPKKVF

-933 VILEK
+933 EILEK

-1019 WLKKNRDEAKNGKN
+1019 WLKKNRDETKNGKN

-1053 DKEEV
+1053 DKIEV

-1102 PIKGNNSI
+1102 PIKGNNNI

-1124 FGSYFVLVSHILK
+1124 SGSYFVLVSHIVK
-1137 KKRVRTLETVP
+1137 KKRVRTLETIPV
-1148 IYISKEI
+1148 YISKKI
-1155 KSKKDLI
+1155 KNKEDLI
-1162 LYFKEKIKLIEPEI
+1162 LYFEEKTKLIEPKI
-1176 LIDKIPIGSIFK
+1176 LIEKIPIKSVFK
-1188 INGCYYTLK
+1188 INSCYYTLR
-1197 GRSNEVIQYNLN
+1197 GRTGNDIMYNLD
-1209 VQLKLDKDN
+1209 VQLKLGKVE
-1218 TNYIKY
+1218 TNYIKNI
-1224 VIKFNETGINRK
+1224 IKFNETGVNRK
-1236 DKNDNFLITEELNT
+1236 DKNNNFIITVEYNKS
-1250 LLFEEIVNKITNTIF
+1250 LFKEIINKITNTIF

-1285 FSNLDLKNQCGVI
+1285 FYNLDLKNQCSVI

-1312 DLSDFGGAKK
+1312 DLSDFGGAQLA
-1322 SGGITF
+1322 GILKF
-1328 HRDIDKINEIKL
+1328 SKNIENLEEIKL
-1340 ISKSITGIYE
+1340 ISKSITGVYE

>member
-1 MKNKEYFIGLDI
+1 MENKEYFIGLDI

-19 WAVTDTSYNI
+19 WAVTDTNYNI
-29 LKKNRKFLYG
+29 LKKNGKFLYG

-47 TAVERRVNRNNRRRL
+47 TAIERRVNRNNRRRL

-75 FEKYILKK
+75 FEKYILEK

-104 QKNTLFNDENFNDK
+104 QKNTLFNDENFKDK

-129 LRYELMNS
+129 LRYDLMNS

-160 LFENFEVS
+160 LFENFEVEES
-168 DSEKINNRDTLKEL
+168 GKGNNQDNLKEL
-182 IINFEDY
+182 IRNFENY
-189 IDTLEDIDFAI
+189 ISTLEDLDFEI
-200 KDIDKFCDILLDSDM
+200 KDIDKFCDILLDSSI

-255 IVENKVKINFSSS
+255 IVENKNKINFSDSK
-268 NYDEKYSEIEATLGD
+268 YDEKYFELESILGD
-283 DIELIDKSKE
+283 EIELIDRAKE

-342 LIFNSNVTSKSKINS
+342 LIFNSVEYRKKVLEIKESK
-357 GDNNN
+357 
-362 FIKKYFGKEDD
+362 FKE
-373 YKKLKNYREKI
+373 
-384 LALKTSELIKLKI
+384 LKI
-397 ENWDEELKNY
+397 ENEDKEISDY
-407 IINGIAEGDLLEVQK
+407 IINSISEGTLLELQK

-428 VPIQLHL
+428 VPMQLYL

-441 LDNASN
+441 LDNASS
-447 YLTFL
+447 YLPFL
-452 NEVDSTNLSLKE
+452 NEVDSTNLSVKE
-464 KIIQIFKFRI
+464 KILEIFKFRI

-495 KAKVYPWNFNQVI
+495 KAKVYPWNFNEVI
-508 NVKKSA
+508 DVKKSA

-520 MTRKCTYLHNEN
+520 MTRKCSYLHNEN

-560 STELK
+560 NTILK

-583 LKKMLKLNNLYND
+583 LKKMLKLNNLYDD

-612 IDMYKILGEDFKKD
+612 IDMYKILGEDLKKD
-626 SYKELAENIIFW
+626 SYKELAENVIFW

-679 LSKKFLTEVE
+679 LSRKFLTEVE

-737 KLNYEDIM
+737 KLNYENIM

-765 GEIKKIMKYDPKKVF
+765 GEIKKIMKCDPKKVF

-923 RLIGSEELSP
+923 RLIGSEELTP
-933 VILEK
+933 EILEK

-1019 WLKKNRDEAKNGKN
+1019 WLKKNRDETKNGKN

-1053 DKEEV
+1053 DKIEV

-1102 PIKGNNSI
+1102 PIKGNNNI

-1124 FGSYFVLVSHILK
+1124 SGSYFVLVSHIVK
-1137 KKRVRTLETVP
+1137 KKRVRTLETIPV
-1148 IYISKEI
+1148 YISKKI
-1155 KSKKDLI
+1155 KNKEDLI
-1162 LYFKEKIKLIEPEI
+1162 LYFEEKTKLIEPKI
-1176 LIDKIPIGSIFK
+1176 LIEKIPIKSVFK
-1188 INGCYYTLK
+1188 INSCYYTLR
-1197 GRSNEVIQYNLN
+1197 GRTGNDIMYNLD
-1209 VQLKLDKDN
+1209 VQLKLGKVE
-1218 TNYIKY
+1218 TNYIKNI
-1224 VIKFNETGINRK
+1224 IKFNETGVNRK
-1236 DKNDNFLITEELNT
+1236 DKNNNFIITVEYNKS
-1250 LLFEEIVNKITNTIF
+1250 LFKEIINKITNTIF

-1285 FSNLDLKNQCGVI
+1285 FYNLDLKNQCSVI

-1312 DLSDFGGAKK
+1312 DLSDFGGAQLA
-1322 SGGITF
+1322 GILKF
-1328 HRDIDKINEIKL
+1328 SKNIENLEEIKL
-1340 ISKSITGIYE
+1340 ISKSITGVYE